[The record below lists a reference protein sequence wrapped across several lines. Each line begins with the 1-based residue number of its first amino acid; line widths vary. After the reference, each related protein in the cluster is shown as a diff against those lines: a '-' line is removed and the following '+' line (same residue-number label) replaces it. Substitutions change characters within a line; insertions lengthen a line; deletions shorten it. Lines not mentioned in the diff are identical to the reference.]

1 MEESTRDHGKG
12 PAMVVGLLLLFV
24 GLALAI
30 GGSKLVS
37 VGGSAYYLIAG
48 LSIIVCGTLFI
59 LRKGA
64 ALWLYAVILFATLVW
79 ALWEVGLDWWPLVP
93 RVAILC
99 LIGMLLLL
107 PWWRKPLRSKGG
119 SLALISSI
127 AAAVIVAIASQFND
141 PGTIEGAL
149 ASSNTSADSVNP
161 AQVAGDDWPAYGGT
175 NAGTH
180 YSSLGQITPAN
191 IGELEEVWRIQT
203 GDKAGPNAPPEITNQ
218 NTPLKV
224 NDSLY
229 ICTSHSRAM
238 ALSPE
243 TGETR
248 WAFDPEISTMGADD
262 FSGWAHMTC
271 RGLAYYDAANYASK
285 YASKY
290 AADTNNSTEN
300 STDNAA
306 TDSTAG
312 PDSGAGSSSA
322 TALSFDIFDDNDIFS
337 LDTSFLSLL
346 FGVQKDNTTS
356 APSMISETDVMCP
369 RRLYLPTA
377 DARLIALNADT
388 GERCA
393 SFGDNGEVDLTNNIG
408 DFSPGGYYS
417 TSPPTVTE
425 NLVILGGHVTDNS
438 STDEPSGVIRAFD
451 VHTGELVWNWDS
463 GNPDNTAP
471 LPEGETY
478 TRNSPNVWAPISVDE
493 ELGLVYLP
501 MGNATPD
508 QYGANRTENDET
520 YSAGL
525 VALNVADGQVA
536 WVYQF
541 VHHDLWDMDTP
552 AQPVLIDLATDEGT
566 QPAVIQPTKQGSL
579 YVLNRETGEPIVPIE
594 EVPAP
599 QGAVE
604 GDWTAETQTR
614 SALNLL
620 PPPLT
625 ERDMWGASP
634 FDQMMCRIQFNSL
647 RYEGQYTPPSLEGS
661 IIYPGNVGVMNWGGV
676 AVDPERQAL
685 FTGAKYLAFVST
697 LIPREEVEEGQ
708 GSASEQG
715 LQANTGA
722 PYAVELGPLLSVLGL
737 PCQAPSWGD
746 VAGIDLQS
754 AEVVWKHR
762 NGTTRDS
769 MPFGLP
775 IGLNVGVPAL
785 GGPLTTAGGVSF
797 LSGTLD
803 QYLRGYDITTGEE
816 LYKARLPAGGQ
827 ATPMTYTGQDG
838 RQYVVV
844 TAGGHGTF
852 GTKMG
857 DYVIGYALP
866 E

>member
-1 MEESTRDHGKG
+1 MEESTRAHSKW
-12 PAMVVGLLLLFV
+12 PAIIVGLLLFII
-24 GLALAI
+24 GLVLAF

-48 LSIIVCGTLFI
+48 LSIIACGILFA

-64 ALWLYAVILFATLVW
+64 ALWLYALILFATLVW
-79 ALWEVGLDWWPLVP
+79 ALWEVGLDWWQLVP

-99 LIGMLLLL
+99 LIGILLLL
-107 PWWRKPLRSKGG
+107 PWWRKPLHSKGG
-119 SLALISSI
+119 SLALVGSI
-127 AAAVIVAIASQFND
+127 TAAVIVAIASQFND
-141 PGTIEGAL
+141 PGTIEGSL
-149 ASSNTSADSVNP
+149 AANNQSTTDSVNP

-180 YSSLGQITPAN
+180 YSSLDQITPEN

-243 TGETR
+243 TGETL

-271 RGLAYYDAANYASK
+271 RGLAYYDAANYST
-285 YASKY
+285 
-290 AADTNNSTEN
+290 DTNDS
-300 STDNAA
+300 A
-306 TDSTAG
+306 TDSTEVTNSDAA
-312 PDSGAGSSSA
+312 PNSA
-322 TALSFDIFDDNDIFS
+322 TALSFDIFDDSDIFS
-337 LDTSFLSLL
+337 LDLSFLSLL
-346 FGVQKDNTTS
+346 FGVEEENG
-356 APSMISETDVMCP
+356 APQQPMLSETDVMCP

-393 SFGDNGEVDLTNNIG
+393 SFGNNGEIDLTNNIG

-417 TSPPTVTE
+417 TSPATVTE

-438 STDEPSGVIRAFD
+438 SIDEPSGVIRAFD

-463 GNPDNTAP
+463 GNPDDTDP

-478 TRNSPNVWAPISVDE
+478 TRGSPNVWAPISVDE

-508 QYGANRTENDET
+508 QYGADRTENDET

-525 VALNVADGQVA
+525 VALNLEDGQVE

-541 VHHDLWDMDTP
+541 VHHDLWDMDSP
-552 AQPVLIDLATDEGT
+552 AQPVLIDLATSDGT

-604 GDWTAETQTR
+604 GDWTAETQPR

-661 IIYPGNVGVMNWGGV
+661 IVYPGNVGVMNWGGV

-715 LQANTGA
+715 LQANEGA

-754 AEVVWKHR
+754 NEVVWKHR

-769 MPFGLP
+769 MPFDLP

-816 LYKARLPAGGQ
+816 LFKARLPAGGQ

>member
-1 MEESTRDHGKG
+1 MDENKRTRGKW
-12 PAMVVGLLLLFV
+12 PALLLGLLLIV
-24 GLALAI
+24 AGLALAI
-30 GGSKLVS
+30 GGGKLLS
-37 VGGSAYYLIAG
+37 IGGSAYYLIAG
-48 LSIIVCGTLFI
+48 IGITATGI
-59 LRKGA
+59 LLAMRRGA
-64 ALWLYAVILFATLVW
+64 ALWLYALILIATLLW
-79 ALWEVGLDWWPLVP
+79 ALWEVGLDWWQLVP
-93 RVAILC
+93 RVAILA
-99 LIGMLLLL
+99 LIGIIMLL
-107 PWWRKPLRSKGG
+107 PWWRKPLHSRGG
-119 SLALISSI
+119 SLALTASI
-127 AAAVIVAIASQFND
+127 VAAIAVAIASQFTN
-141 PGTIEGAL
+141 PGTVEGTL
-149 ASSNTSADSVNP
+149 ANNTVGGDSVNP

-180 YSSLGQITPAN
+180 YSSLSQITPDN

-203 GDKAGPNAPPEITNQ
+203 GDEPGSNAPPEITNQ

-224 NDSLY
+224 NNSLY

-243 TGETR
+243 TGETI
-248 WAFDPEISTMGADD
+248 WEFDPQISTQGAEN
-262 FSGWAHMTC
+262 FSTWAHMTC
-271 RGLAYYDAANYASK
+271 RGLAYYDAANYAADPADDTD
-285 YASKY
+285 ASDT
-290 AADTNNSTEN
+290 ATDGAANNTADETDEPSALFTDSSAFDIDVSLLALLTETPADTGEDTPSVL
-300 STDNAA
+300 
-306 TDSTAG
+306 
-312 PDSGAGSSSA
+312 
-322 TALSFDIFDDNDIFS
+322 LS
-337 LDTSFLSLL
+337 
-346 FGVQKDNTTS
+346 Q
-356 APSMISETDVMCP
+356 TDVMCP

-388 GERCA
+388 GEPCEG
-393 SFGDNGEVDLTNNIG
+393 FGENGEVDLTRNIG
-408 DFSPGGYYS
+408 SFDPGGYYS
-417 TSPPTVTE
+417 TSPATVTE

-451 VHTGELVWNWDS
+451 VRTGELVWNWDS
-463 GNPDNTAP
+463 GNPDDTTP
-471 LPEGETY
+471 IEEGETY
-478 TRNSPNVWAPISVDE
+478 TRNSPNVWPPISVDE

-508 QYGANRTENDET
+508 QYGADRTENDET

-525 VALNVADGQVA
+525 VALNLDDGQVE

-594 EVPAP
+594 EFPAP

-604 GDWTAETQTR
+604 GDWTAETQPR

-685 FTGAKYLAFVST
+685 FTGAKYLAFVSR
-697 LIPREEVEEGQ
+697 LIPRDEVEEGQ

-715 LQANTGA
+715 LQPNEGA
-722 PYAVELGPLLSVLGL
+722 PYAVELGPLLSIFDL

-754 AEVVWKHR
+754 AEVVWRHP

-775 IGLNVGVPAL
+775 IGLPVGVPAL
-785 GGPLTTAGGVSF
+785 GGPLTTAGGITF
-797 LSGTLD
+797 MSGTLD

-827 ATPMTYTGQDG
+827 ATPMTYTGADG

-852 GTKMG
+852 GTLMG

>member
-1 MEESTRDHGKG
+1 MEESTRDHSKW
-12 PAMVVGLLLLFV
+12 PAIIVGLLLSII
-24 GLALAI
+24 GLVLAF

-48 LSIIVCGTLFI
+48 LSIIACGVLFA

-64 ALWLYAVILFATLVW
+64 ALWLYALILFATLVW
-79 ALWEVGLDWWPLVP
+79 ALWEVGLDWWQLVP

-99 LIGMLLLL
+99 LIGILLLL

-119 SLALISSI
+119 SLALVGSI

-141 PGTIEGAL
+141 PGTIEGSL
-149 ASSNTSADSVNP
+149 ATNNQSTVDSVNP

-180 YSSLGQITPAN
+180 YSSLDQITPDN

-203 GDKAGPNAPPEITNQ
+203 GDEAGPNAPPEITNQ

-238 ALSPE
+238 SLSPE
-243 TGETR
+243 TGETL

-271 RGLAYYDAANYASK
+271 RGLAYYDAASY
-285 YASKY
+285 
-290 AADTNNSTEN
+290 
-300 STDNAA
+300 
-306 TDSTAG
+306 STAEST
-312 PDSGAGSSSA
+312 PNDQAANSDAAPSSA
-322 TALSFDIFDDNDIFS
+322 TALSFDIFDDSDIFS
-337 LDTSFLSLL
+337 LDLSFLSLL
-346 FGVQKDNTTS
+346 FGAEEDNG
-356 APSMISETDVMCP
+356 APQQQPMLSETDVMCP

-393 SFGDNGEVDLTNNIG
+393 NFGNDGEIDLTNNIG

-417 TSPPTVTE
+417 TSPATVTE

-438 STDEPSGVIRAFD
+438 SIDEPSGVIRAFD

-463 GNPDNTAP
+463 GNPDNTDP

-478 TRNSPNVWAPISVDE
+478 TRGSPNVWAPISVDE
-493 ELGLVYLP
+493 ELGMVYLP

-508 QYGANRTENDET
+508 QYGADRTENDET

-525 VALNVADGQVA
+525 VALNLEDGQVE

-541 VHHDLWDMDTP
+541 VHHDLWDMDSP
-552 AQPVLIDLATDEGT
+552 AQPVLIDLATSDGT

-604 GDWTAETQTR
+604 GDWTAETQCIMPAHR
-614 SALNLL
+614 
-620 PPPLT
+620 P
-625 ERDMWGASP
+625 
-634 FDQMMCRIQFNSL
+634 NSS
-647 RYEGQYTPPSLEGS
+647 YSD
-661 IIYPGNVGVMNWGGV
+661 
-676 AVDPERQAL
+676 A
-685 FTGAKYLAFVST
+685 AKYPFSGALEIKHAALTRPST
-697 LIPREEVEEGQ
+697 TNACIW
-708 GSASEQG
+708 SSE
-715 LQANTGA
+715 
-722 PYAVELGPLLSVLGL
+722 
-737 PCQAPSWGD
+737 
-746 VAGIDLQS
+746 
-754 AEVVWKHR
+754 
-762 NGTTRDS
+762 
-769 MPFGLP
+769 
-775 IGLNVGVPAL
+775 
-785 GGPLTTAGGVSF
+785 
-797 LSGTLD
+797 
-803 QYLRGYDITTGEE
+803 
-816 LYKARLPAGGQ
+816 
-827 ATPMTYTGQDG
+827 
-838 RQYVVV
+838 
-844 TAGGHGTF
+844 
-852 GTKMG
+852 
-857 DYVIGYALP
+857 
-866 E
+866 

>member
-1 MEESTRDHGKG
+1 MEESTRDHGKW
-12 PAMVVGLLLLFV
+12 PAITVGLLLAII
-24 GLALAI
+24 GLALAV
-30 GGSKLVS
+30 GGGKLLS
-37 VGGSAYYLIAG
+37 LGGSAYYLIAG
-48 LSIIVCGTLFI
+48 LSIIACGILFA

-64 ALWLYAVILFATLVW
+64 ALWLYALILFATLVW
-79 ALWEVGLDWWPLVP
+79 ALWEVGLDWWQLVP

-99 LIGMLLLL
+99 LIGILLLL
-107 PWWRKPLRSKGG
+107 PWWRKPLHSKGG
-119 SLALISSI
+119 SLALIGSI

-141 PGTIEGAL
+141 PGTIEGSL
-149 ASSNTSADSVNP
+149 ANSSQSTTDSVNP

-180 YSSLGQITPAN
+180 YSSLDQITPDN

-203 GDKAGPNAPPEITNQ
+203 GDEAGPNAPPEITNQ

-271 RGLAYYDAANYASK
+271 RGLAYYDAASYSGAESTPSDEAAS
-285 YASKY
+285 
-290 AADTNNSTEN
+290 N
-300 STDNAA
+300 NAA
-306 TDSTAG
+306 
-312 PDSGAGSSSA
+312 PSSA
-322 TALSFDIFDDNDIFS
+322 TALSFDIFDSNDIFS
-337 LDTSFLSLL
+337 LDLSFLSLL
-346 FGVQKDNTTS
+346 FGEEEESSPQ
-356 APSMISETDVMCP
+356 PMLSETDVMCP

-393 SFGDNGEVDLTNNIG
+393 SFGDNGEIDLTNNIG

-417 TSPPTVTE
+417 TSPATVTE

-438 STDEPSGVIRAFD
+438 SIDEPSGVIRAFD

-463 GNPDNTAP
+463 GNPDDTDP

-478 TRNSPNVWAPISVDE
+478 TRGSPNVWAPISVDE
-493 ELGLVYLP
+493 ELGIVYLP

-508 QYGANRTENDET
+508 QYGADRTENDET

-525 VALNVADGQVA
+525 VALNLDDGQVE

-552 AQPVLIDLATDEGT
+552 AQPVLIDLATSDGT

-604 GDWTAETQTR
+604 GDWTAETQPR

-661 IIYPGNVGVMNWGGV
+661 IVYPGNVGVMNWGGV

-697 LIPREEVEEGQ
+697 LIPRDEVEEGQ

-715 LQANTGA
+715 LQANEGA

-754 AEVVWKHR
+754 NEVVWKHR

-827 ATPMTYTGQDG
+827 ATPMTYTGEDG

>member
-1 MEESTRDHGKG
+1 MDEHTRDRGKW
-12 PAMVVGLLLLFV
+12 PALLLGLLLAIAGV
-24 GLALAI
+24 ALAV
-30 GGSKLVS
+30 GGGQLLML
-37 VGGSAYYLIAG
+37 GGSAYYLIAG
-48 LSIIVCGTLFI
+48 VAVVVAGLLLA

-64 ALWLYAVILFATLVW
+64 ALWLYALILFATLVW
-79 ALWEVGLDWWPLVP
+79 ALWEVGLDWWQLVP
-93 RVAILC
+93 RVAIPC
-99 LIGMLLLL
+99 LIGIIMLL
-107 PWWRKPLRSKGG
+107 PWWRKPLNSRGG
-119 SLALISSI
+119 SLALTASI
-127 AAAVIVAIASQFND
+127 GAAIIVAIASQFSY
-141 PGTIEGAL
+141 PGTIEGSIESAN
-149 ASSNTSADSVNP
+149 NTEAVNP

-180 YSSLGQITPAN
+180 YSSLDQITPEN
-191 IGELEEVWRIQT
+191 VGELEEVWRIQT
-203 GDKAGPNAPPEITNQ
+203 GDEPGPNAPPEITNQ

-243 TGETR
+243 TGETL
-248 WAFDPEISTMGADD
+248 WEFDPNISTMGADD

-271 RGLAYYDAANYASK
+271 RGLAYYDAANYDSSNDEASNDD
-285 YASKY
+285 A
-290 AADTNNSTEN
+290 EN
-300 STDNAA
+300 
-306 TDSTAG
+306 TDSSANDGTTPAEN
-312 PDSGAGSSSA
+312 GAA
-322 TALSFDIFDDNDIFS
+322 AARVLFDDGSQFD
-337 LDTSFLSLL
+337 LDLAFLL
-346 FGVQKDNTTS
+346 FINGLGDNPASEDGGEAAMLS
-356 APSMISETDVMCP
+356 ATDVMCP

-388 GERCA
+388 GERCE
-393 SFGDNGEVDLTNNIG
+393 SFGNNGEVDLTNNIG
-408 DFSPGGYYS
+408 EFSPGGYYS
-417 TSPPTVTE
+417 TSPATVTE
-425 NLVILGGHVTDNS
+425 DLVILGGHVTDNS
-438 STDEPSGVIRAFD
+438 SIDEPSGVIRAFD

-463 GNPDNTAP
+463 GNPDDTAP
-471 LPEGETY
+471 LEEGETY
-478 TRNSPNVWAPISVDE
+478 TRGSPNVWAPISVDE

-508 QYGANRTENDET
+508 QYGADRSENDET

-525 VALNVADGQVA
+525 VALNLNDGQVA

-552 AQPVLIDLATDEGT
+552 AQPVLIDLATANGT

-579 YVLNRETGEPIVPIE
+579 YVLNRETGAPIVPIE

-599 QGAVE
+599 QGAIE
-604 GDWTAETQTR
+604 GDWTAETQPR

-634 FDQMMCRIQFNSL
+634 FDQMMCRIQFRSL

-661 IIYPGNVGVMNWGGV
+661 IVYPGNVGVMNWGGV

-697 LIPREEVEEGQ
+697 LVPRDQVQEGQ

-715 LQANTGA
+715 LQPNEGA

-746 VAGIDLQS
+746 VAGIDLQD

-827 ATPMTYTGQDG
+827 ATPMTYTGADG

>member
-1 MEESTRDHGKG
+1 MDEHMRTRGKW
-12 PAMVVGLLLLFV
+12 PALLLGLLLAV
-24 GLALAI
+24 AGVALTI
-30 GGSKLVS
+30 GGTKLLS
-37 VGGSAYYLIAG
+37 LGGSAYYLIAG
-48 LSIIVCGTLFI
+48 VSIFVVGL
-59 LRKGA
+59 LLAMRKGA
-64 ALWLYAVILFATLVW
+64 ALWLYAAVLFATLLW
-79 ALWEVGLDWWPLVP
+79 ALWEVGLDWWQLVP
-93 RVAILC
+93 RVAIVC
-99 LIGMLLLL
+99 LIGIILLL
-107 PWWRKPLRSKGG
+107 PWWRKPLHSRGG
-119 SLALISSI
+119 SLALVASI
-127 AAAVIVAIASQFND
+127 VAAVIVAIASQFTY
-141 PGTIEGAL
+141 PGTVAGTME
-149 ASSNTSADSVNP
+149 SANNKEVNP
-161 AQVAGDDWPAYGGT
+161 AQAAGDDWPAYGGT

-180 YSSLGQITPAN
+180 YSSLSQITPDN

-203 GDKAGPNAPPEITNQ
+203 GDEPGPNAPPEITNQ

-243 TGETR
+243 TGETL
-248 WAFDPEISTMGADD
+248 WAFDPNISTMGADD

-271 RGLAYYDAANYASK
+271 RGLAYYDAANY
-285 YASKY
+285 
-290 AADTNNSTEN
+290 
-300 STDNAA
+300 
-306 TDSTAG
+306 
-312 PDSGAGSSSA
+312 SSSA
-322 TALSFDIFDDNDIFS
+322 EDSSVDKPTLYADGSQFELDLSFS
-337 LDTSFLSLL
+337 LTSEEDSTSELLS
-346 FGVQKDNTTS
+346 
-356 APSMISETDVMCP
+356 ATDVMCP

-388 GERCA
+388 GERCE
-393 SFGDNGEVDLTNNIG
+393 SFGENGEIDLTNNIG
-408 DFSPGGYYS
+408 EFSPGGYYS
-417 TSPPTVTE
+417 TSPATVTE
-425 NLVILGGHVTDNS
+425 DLVILGGHVTDNS

-463 GNPDNTAP
+463 GNPEDTTP
-471 LPEGETY
+471 LEEGEIY

-493 ELGLVYLP
+493 QLGLVYLP

-508 QYGANRTENDET
+508 QYGANRSENDET

-525 VALNVADGQVA
+525 VALNLNNGQVA

-552 AQPVLIDLATDEGT
+552 AQPVLIDLATADGT

-599 QGAVE
+599 QGAIE
-604 GDWTAETQTR
+604 GDWTAETQPR

-634 FDQMMCRIQFNSL
+634 FDQMMCRIQFRSL

-685 FTGAKYLAFVST
+685 FTGAKYLAFVSK
-697 LIPREEVEEGQ
+697 LIPRDEVEDGQ

-715 LQANTGA
+715 LQPNTGA
-722 PYAVELGPLLSVLGL
+722 PYAVELGPLLSVLDL

-754 AEVVWKHR
+754 SEVVWKHP

-769 MPFGLP
+769 MPFDLP
-775 IGLNVGVPAL
+775 VGLNVGVPAL

-827 ATPMTYTGQDG
+827 ATPMTYTGADG

>member
-1 MEESTRDHGKG
+1 MDEHSRTHSRW
-12 PAMVVGLLLLFV
+12 PLLLLGLLLV
-24 GLALAI
+24 AAGLALAI
-30 GGSKLVS
+30 GGGKLLS
-37 VGGSAYYLIAG
+37 VGGSAYYLITGIGVIASG
-48 LSIIVCGTLFI
+48 VLLAM
-59 LRKGA
+59 RRGA
-64 ALWLYAVILFATLVW
+64 ALWLYALILFATLVW
-79 ALWEVGLDWWPLVP
+79 ALWEVGLDWWQLVP

-99 LIGMLLLL
+99 LIGIILLL
-107 PWWRKPLRSKGG
+107 PWWRKPLHSRGG
-119 SLALISSI
+119 SLALVGSI
-127 AAAVIVAIASQFND
+127 VAAILVAIASQLSD
-141 PGTIEGAL
+141 PGRIEGTISN
-149 ASSNTSADSVNP
+149 ASEEANAVNP

-180 YSSLGQITPAN
+180 YSSLEQITPDN

-203 GDKAGPNAPPEITNQ
+203 GDVAGPSAPPEITNQ

-243 TGETR
+243 TGETL
-248 WAFDPEISTMGADD
+248 WEFDPEVSTLGAED
-262 FSGWAHMTC
+262 FSLWAHMTC
-271 RGLAYYDAANYASK
+271 RGLAYYDAANYS
-285 YASKY
+285 
-290 AADTNNSTEN
+290 AAPDTNGSADNSA

-306 TDSTAG
+306 SNNDAPNS
-312 PDSGAGSSSA
+312 D
-322 TALSFDIFDDNDIFS
+322 TALSFDIFDNSDIFS
-337 LDTSFLSLL
+337 LDLSFLSLL
-346 FGVQKDNTTS
+346 FGVEDESDTQ
-356 APSMISETDVMCP
+356 PMLSETDVMCP

-393 SFGDNGEVDLTNNIG
+393 NFGDNGEVDLTNNIG
-408 DFSPGGYYS
+408 DFDPGGYYS
-417 TSPPTVTE
+417 TSPATVTE

-463 GNPDNTAP
+463 GNPDNTEP
-471 LPEGETY
+471 LAEGETY

-493 ELGLVYLP
+493 ELGMVYLP

-508 QYGANRTENDET
+508 QYGADRTENDET

-525 VALNVADGQVA
+525 VALNLEDGQVE

-594 EVPAP
+594 EIPAP

-604 GDWTAETQTR
+604 GDWTAETQPR

-661 IIYPGNVGVMNWGGV
+661 IVYPGNVGVMNWGGV
-676 AVDPERQAL
+676 AVDPERQTL

-697 LIPREEVEEGQ
+697 LVPRDEVEEGQ

-715 LQANTGA
+715 LQPNAGA

-769 MPFGLP
+769 MPFDLP

-816 LYKARLPAGGQ
+816 VYKARLPAGGQ
-827 ATPMTYTGQDG
+827 ATPMTYTGEDG

>member
-1 MEESTRDHGKG
+1 MDENKRTRGKW
-12 PAMVVGLLLLFV
+12 PALLLGLLLIV
-24 GLALAI
+24 AGLALAI
-30 GGSKLVS
+30 GGGKLLS
-37 VGGSAYYLIAG
+37 LGGSAYYLIAG
-48 LSIIVCGTLFI
+48 IGIAASGMLLAM
-59 LRKGA
+59 RRGA
-64 ALWLYAVILFATLVW
+64 ALWLYALILIATLLW
-79 ALWEVGLDWWPLVP
+79 ALWEVGLDWWQLVP
-93 RVAILC
+93 RVAILA
-99 LIGMLLLL
+99 LIGIIMLL
-107 PWWRKPLRSKGG
+107 PWWRKPLHSRGG
-119 SLALISSI
+119 SLALTASI
-127 AAAVIVAIASQFND
+127 AAAIVVAIASLMDD
-141 PGTIEGAL
+141 PAQIEGTL
-149 ASSNTSADSVNP
+149 AENRTSGDVNP

-180 YSSLGQITPAN
+180 YSSLSQITPDN

-203 GDKAGPNAPPEITNQ
+203 GDEPGSNAPPEITNQ

-243 TGETR
+243 TGETI
-248 WAFDPEISTMGADD
+248 WEFDPQISTQGADD

-271 RGLAYYDAANYASK
+271 RGLAYYDAANYATSDES
-285 YASKY
+285 AD
-290 AADTNNSTEN
+290 AAIDTDT
-300 STDNAA
+300 TDELSALFA
-306 TDSTAG
+306 DSDA
-312 PDSGAGSSSA
+312 
-322 TALSFDIFDDNDIFS
+322 FDIDV
-337 LDTSFLSLL
+337 SLL
-346 FGVQKDNTTS
+346 GGFETTAANEGEN
-356 APSMISETDVMCP
+356 APSAIISQTDVMCP

-388 GERCA
+388 GERCEG
-393 SFGDNGEVDLTNNIG
+393 FGENGEVELTRNIG
-408 DFSPGGYYS
+408 GFDPGGYYS
-417 TSPPTVTE
+417 TSPATVTE

-451 VHTGELVWNWDS
+451 VRTGELVWNWDS
-463 GNPDNTAP
+463 GNPDDTTP
-471 LPEGETY
+471 IEDGETY
-478 TRNSPNVWAPISVDE
+478 TRNSPNVWPPISVDE

-508 QYGANRTENDET
+508 QYGADRTENDET

-525 VALNVADGQVA
+525 VALELETGQVA

-541 VHHDLWDMDTP
+541 VHHDLWDMDMP

-579 YVLNRETGEPIVPIE
+579 YVLNRETGEAIVPIE
-594 EVPAP
+594 EIPVP

-604 GDWTAETQTR
+604 GDWTAETQPR

-685 FTGAKYLAFVST
+685 FTGAKYLAFVSR
-697 LIPREEVEEGQ
+697 LIPRDEVEEGQ

-715 LQANTGA
+715 LQPNAGA
-722 PYAVELGPLLSVLGL
+722 PYAVELGPLLSIFDL
-737 PCQAPSWGD
+737 PCQSPSWGD
-746 VAGIDLQS
+746 VTGIDLQS

-769 MPFGLP
+769 MPLGLP
-775 IGLNVGVPAL
+775 IGLPVGVPAL
-785 GGPLTTAGGVSF
+785 GGPLTTAGGVTF
-797 LSGTLD
+797 MSGTLD

-827 ATPMTYTGQDG
+827 ATPMTYTGADG

-852 GTKMG
+852 GTLMG

>member
-1 MEESTRDHGKG
+1 MEESTRDHSKW
-12 PAMVVGLLLLFV
+12 PAIIVGLLLSII
-24 GLALAI
+24 GLVLAF

-48 LSIIVCGTLFI
+48 LSIIACGVLFA

-64 ALWLYAVILFATLVW
+64 ALWLYALILFATLMW
-79 ALWEVGLDWWPLVP
+79 ALWEVGLDWWQLVP

-99 LIGMLLLL
+99 LIGILLLL

-119 SLALISSI
+119 SLALVGSI

-141 PGTIEGAL
+141 PGTIEGSL
-149 ASSNTSADSVNP
+149 ATNNQSTADSVNP

-180 YSSLGQITPAN
+180 YSSLDQITPDN

-203 GDKAGPNAPPEITNQ
+203 GDEAGPNAPPEITNQ

-238 ALSPE
+238 SLSPE
-243 TGETR
+243 TGETL

-271 RGLAYYDAANYASK
+271 RGLAYYDAASYS
-285 YASKY
+285 
-290 AADTNNSTEN
+290 AAESTPNDQAANS
-300 STDNAA
+300 DAA
-306 TDSTAG
+306 
-312 PDSGAGSSSA
+312 PSSA
-322 TALSFDIFDDNDIFS
+322 TALSFDIFDDSDIFS
-337 LDTSFLSLL
+337 LDLSFLSLL
-346 FGVQKDNTTS
+346 LGAEEDNG
-356 APSMISETDVMCP
+356 APQQSMLSETDVMCP

-393 SFGDNGEVDLTNNIG
+393 SFGNNGEIDLTNNIG

-417 TSPPTVTE
+417 TSPATVTE

-438 STDEPSGVIRAFD
+438 SIDEPSGVIRAFD

-463 GNPDNTAP
+463 GNPDDTDP

-478 TRNSPNVWAPISVDE
+478 TRGSPNVWAPISVDE

-508 QYGANRTENDET
+508 QYGADRTENDET

-525 VALNVADGQVA
+525 VALNLEDGQVE

-541 VHHDLWDMDTP
+541 VHHDLWDMDSP
-552 AQPVLIDLATDEGT
+552 AQPVLIDLATSDGT

-604 GDWTAETQTR
+604 GDWTAETQPR

-661 IIYPGNVGVMNWGGV
+661 IVYPGNVGVMNWGGV

-715 LQANTGA
+715 LQANEGA

-769 MPFGLP
+769 MPFDLP

-866 E
+866 EE

>member
-1 MEESTRDHGKG
+1 MEESTRAHSKW
-12 PAMVVGLLLLFV
+12 PAIIVGLLLFII
-24 GLALAI
+24 GLVLAF

-48 LSIIVCGTLFI
+48 LSIIACGILFA

-64 ALWLYAVILFATLVW
+64 ALWLYALILFATLVW
-79 ALWEVGLDWWPLVP
+79 ALWEVGLDWWQLVP

-99 LIGMLLLL
+99 LIGILLLL
-107 PWWRKPLRSKGG
+107 PWWRKPLHSKGG
-119 SLALISSI
+119 SLALVGSI
-127 AAAVIVAIASQFND
+127 TAAVIVAIASQFND
-141 PGTIEGAL
+141 PGTIEGSL
-149 ASSNTSADSVNP
+149 AANNQSTTDSVNP
-161 AQVAGDDWPAYGGT
+161 AQMAGDDWPAYGGT

-180 YSSLGQITPAN
+180 YSSLDQITPEN

-243 TGETR
+243 TGETL

-271 RGLAYYDAANYASK
+271 RGLAYYDAANYST
-285 YASKY
+285 
-290 AADTNNSTEN
+290 DTNDS
-300 STDNAA
+300 A
-306 TDSTAG
+306 TDSTEVTNSDAA
-312 PDSGAGSSSA
+312 PNSA
-322 TALSFDIFDDNDIFS
+322 TALSFDIFDDSDIFS
-337 LDTSFLSLL
+337 LDLSFLSLL
-346 FGVQKDNTTS
+346 FGVEEENG
-356 APSMISETDVMCP
+356 APQQPMLSETDVMCP

-393 SFGDNGEVDLTNNIG
+393 SFGNNGEIDLTNNIG

-417 TSPPTVTE
+417 TSPATVTE

-438 STDEPSGVIRAFD
+438 SIDEPSGVIRAFD

-463 GNPDNTAP
+463 GNPDDTDP

-478 TRNSPNVWAPISVDE
+478 TRGSPNVWAPISVDE

-508 QYGANRTENDET
+508 QYGADRTENDET

-525 VALNVADGQVA
+525 VALNLEDGQVE

-541 VHHDLWDMDTP
+541 VHHDLWDMDSP
-552 AQPVLIDLATDEGT
+552 AQPVLIDLATSDGT

-604 GDWTAETQTR
+604 GDWTAETQPR

-661 IIYPGNVGVMNWGGV
+661 IVYPGNVGVMNWGGV

-715 LQANTGA
+715 LQANEGA

-754 AEVVWKHR
+754 NEVVWKHR

-769 MPFGLP
+769 MPFDLP

-816 LYKARLPAGGQ
+816 LFKARLPAGGQ

>member
-1 MEESTRDHGKG
+1 MEESTRAHSKW
-12 PAMVVGLLLLFV
+12 PAIIVGLLLFII
-24 GLALAI
+24 GLVLAF

-48 LSIIVCGTLFI
+48 LSIIACGILFA

-64 ALWLYAVILFATLVW
+64 ALWLYALILFATLVW
-79 ALWEVGLDWWPLVP
+79 ALWEVGLDWWQLVP

-99 LIGMLLLL
+99 LIGILLLL
-107 PWWRKPLRSKGG
+107 PWWRKPLHSKGG
-119 SLALISSI
+119 SLALVGSI
-127 AAAVIVAIASQFND
+127 TAAVIVAIASQFND
-141 PGTIEGAL
+141 PGTIEGSL
-149 ASSNTSADSVNP
+149 AANNQSTTDSVNP

-180 YSSLGQITPAN
+180 YSSLDQITPEN

-243 TGETR
+243 TGETL

-271 RGLAYYDAANYASK
+271 RGLAYYDAANYST
-285 YASKY
+285 
-290 AADTNNSTEN
+290 DTNDS
-300 STDNAA
+300 A
-306 TDSTAG
+306 TDSTEVTNSDAA
-312 PDSGAGSSSA
+312 PNSA
-322 TALSFDIFDDNDIFS
+322 TALSFDIFDDSDIFS
-337 LDTSFLSLL
+337 LNLSFLSLL
-346 FGVQKDNTTS
+346 FGVEEENG
-356 APSMISETDVMCP
+356 APQQPMLSETDVMCP

-393 SFGDNGEVDLTNNIG
+393 SFGNNGEIDLTNNIG

-417 TSPPTVTE
+417 TSPATVTE

-438 STDEPSGVIRAFD
+438 SIDEPSGVIRAFD

-463 GNPDNTAP
+463 GNPDDTDP

-478 TRNSPNVWAPISVDE
+478 TRGSPNVWAPISVDE

-508 QYGANRTENDET
+508 QYGADRTENDET

-525 VALNVADGQVA
+525 VALNLEDGQVE

-541 VHHDLWDMDTP
+541 VHHDLWDMDSP
-552 AQPVLIDLATDEGT
+552 AQPVLIDLATSDGT

-604 GDWTAETQTR
+604 GDWTAETQPR

-661 IIYPGNVGVMNWGGV
+661 IVYPGNVGVMNWGGV

-715 LQANTGA
+715 LQANEGA

-754 AEVVWKHR
+754 NEVVWKHR

-769 MPFGLP
+769 MPFDLP

>member
-1 MEESTRDHGKG
+1 MEESTRAHSKW
-12 PAMVVGLLLLFV
+12 PAIIVGLLLFII
-24 GLALAI
+24 GLVLAF

-48 LSIIVCGTLFI
+48 LSIIACGILFA

-64 ALWLYAVILFATLVW
+64 ALWLYALILFATLVW
-79 ALWEVGLDWWPLVP
+79 ALWEVGLDWWQLVP

-99 LIGMLLLL
+99 LIGILLLL
-107 PWWRKPLRSKGG
+107 PWWRKPLHSKGG
-119 SLALISSI
+119 SLALVGSI
-127 AAAVIVAIASQFND
+127 TAAVIVAIASQFND
-141 PGTIEGAL
+141 PGTIEGSL
-149 ASSNTSADSVNP
+149 AANNQSTTDSVNP

-180 YSSLGQITPAN
+180 YSSLDQITPEN

-203 GDKAGPNAPPEITNQ
+203 GDKAGPNAPPEVTNQ

-243 TGETR
+243 TGETL

-271 RGLAYYDAANYASK
+271 RGLAYYDAANYST
-285 YASKY
+285 
-290 AADTNNSTEN
+290 DTNDS
-300 STDNAA
+300 A
-306 TDSTAG
+306 TDSTEVTNSDAA
-312 PDSGAGSSSA
+312 PNSA
-322 TALSFDIFDDNDIFS
+322 TALSFDIFDDSDIFS
-337 LDTSFLSLL
+337 LDLSFLSLL
-346 FGVQKDNTTS
+346 FGVEEENG
-356 APSMISETDVMCP
+356 APQQPMLSETDVMCP

-393 SFGDNGEVDLTNNIG
+393 SFGNNGEIDLTNNIG

-417 TSPPTVTE
+417 TSPATVTE

-438 STDEPSGVIRAFD
+438 SIDEPSGVIRAFD

-463 GNPDNTAP
+463 GNPDDTDP

-478 TRNSPNVWAPISVDE
+478 TRGSPNVWAPISVDE

-508 QYGANRTENDET
+508 QYGADRTENDET

-525 VALNVADGQVA
+525 VALNLEDGQVE

-541 VHHDLWDMDTP
+541 VHHDLWDMDSP
-552 AQPVLIDLATDEGT
+552 AQPVLIDLATSDGT

-604 GDWTAETQTR
+604 GDWTAETQPR

-661 IIYPGNVGVMNWGGV
+661 IVYPGNVGVMNWGGV

-715 LQANTGA
+715 LQANEGA

-754 AEVVWKHR
+754 NEVVWKHR

-769 MPFGLP
+769 MPFDLP

-816 LYKARLPAGGQ
+816 LFKARLPAGGQ

>member
-1 MEESTRDHGKG
+1 MEESTRDHSKW
-12 PAMVVGLLLLFV
+12 PAIVVGLLLSII
-24 GLALAI
+24 GLVLAF

-48 LSIIVCGTLFI
+48 LSIIACGVIFA

-64 ALWLYAVILFATLVW
+64 ALWLYALILFATLMW
-79 ALWEVGLDWWPLVP
+79 ALWEVGLDWWQLVP

-99 LIGMLLLL
+99 LIGILLLL

-119 SLALISSI
+119 SLALVGSI

-141 PGTIEGAL
+141 PGTIEGSL
-149 ASSNTSADSVNP
+149 ATNNQSTADSVNP

-180 YSSLGQITPAN
+180 YSSLDQITPDN

-203 GDKAGPNAPPEITNQ
+203 GDEAGPNAPPEITNQ

-238 ALSPE
+238 SLSPE
-243 TGETR
+243 TGETL

-271 RGLAYYDAANYASK
+271 RGLAYYDAASYS
-285 YASKY
+285 
-290 AADTNNSTEN
+290 AAESTPNDQAANS
-300 STDNAA
+300 DAA
-306 TDSTAG
+306 
-312 PDSGAGSSSA
+312 PSSA
-322 TALSFDIFDDNDIFS
+322 TALSFDIFDDSDIFS
-337 LDTSFLSLL
+337 LDLSFLSLL
-346 FGVQKDNTTS
+346 FGAEEDNG
-356 APSMISETDVMCP
+356 APQQSMLSETDVMCP

-393 SFGDNGEVDLTNNIG
+393 NFGNNGEIDLTNNIG

-417 TSPPTVTE
+417 TSPATVTE

-438 STDEPSGVIRAFD
+438 SIDEPSGVIRAFD

-463 GNPDNTAP
+463 GNPDNTDP

-478 TRNSPNVWAPISVDE
+478 TRGSPNVWAPISVDE
-493 ELGLVYLP
+493 ELGMVYLP

-508 QYGANRTENDET
+508 QYGADRTENDET

-525 VALNVADGQVA
+525 VALNLEDGQVE

-541 VHHDLWDMDTP
+541 VHHDLWDMDSP
-552 AQPVLIDLATDEGT
+552 AQPVLIDLATSDGT

-604 GDWTAETQTR
+604 GDWTAETQPR

-661 IIYPGNVGVMNWGGV
+661 IVYPGNVGVMNWGGV

-715 LQANTGA
+715 LQANEGA

-754 AEVVWKHR
+754 NEVVWKHR

-769 MPFGLP
+769 MPFDLP

-827 ATPMTYTGQDG
+827 ATPMTYTGEDG

-866 E
+866 ED

>member
-1 MEESTRDHGKG
+1 MEDRKRAKW
-12 PAMVVGLLLLFV
+12 PAVLLGLLLIIA

-30 GGSKLVS
+30 GGGKLLS
-37 VGGSAYYLIAG
+37 LGGSAYYLVAG
-48 LSIIVCGTLFI
+48 VAIITSGVLLA

-64 ALWLYAVILFATLVW
+64 ALWLYALVLFATLGW
-79 ALWEVGLDWWPLVP
+79 ALREVGLDWWQLVP
-93 RVAILC
+93 RVAIPC
-99 LIGMLLLL
+99 LIGIVLLL
-107 PWWRKPLRSKGG
+107 PWWRKSLDSRGG
-119 SLALISSI
+119 SVALGL
-127 AAAVIVAIASQFND
+127 AVIASI
-141 PGTIEGAL
+141 GVAL
-149 ASSNTSADSVNP
+149 ASQLDDPATVEGTLDTQRSDHQETVNP

-180 YSSLGQITPAN
+180 YSSLDQITPDN

-203 GDKAGPNAPPEITNQ
+203 GDEAGPNAPPEITNQ

-238 ALSPE
+238 SLDPE
-243 TGETR
+243 TGETH
-248 WAFDPEISTMGADD
+248 WSFDPEISTMGAEN

-271 RGLAYYDAANYASK
+271 RGLAYYDAGRYADSDDTRET
-285 YASKY
+285 
-290 AADTNNSTEN
+290 DTNK
-300 STDNAA
+300 TDG
-306 TDSTAG
+306 TRQTPELFDRDT
-312 PDSGAGSSSA
+312 
-322 TALSFDIFDDNDIFS
+322 FDIDLAF
-337 LDTSFLSLL
+337 LL
-346 FGVQKDNTTS
+346 FMNPGSDAGDDVTPRMPS
-356 APSMISETDVMCP
+356 AADVMCP

-393 SFGDNGEVDLTNNIG
+393 AFGDDGEIDLTRNIG
-408 DFSPGGYYS
+408 DFDPGGYYS

-425 NLVILGGHVTDNS
+425 NLIILGGHVTDNS

-463 GNPDNTAP
+463 GNPHDTEP
-471 LPEGETY
+471 LGDGETY

-493 ELGLVYLP
+493 DLGMVYLP

-508 QYGANRTENDET
+508 QYGANRSVNDET

-525 VALNVADGQVA
+525 VALDLASGQVE

-552 AQPVLIDLATDEGT
+552 AQPVLIDLATDDGT

-599 QGAVE
+599 LGAVE
-604 GDWTAETQTR
+604 GDWTAETQPR
-614 SALNLL
+614 SDLNLL

-625 ERDMWGASP
+625 ESDMWGATP
-634 FDQMMCRIQFNSL
+634 FDQMMCRIQFNAL

-661 IIYPGNVGVMNWGGV
+661 IVYPGNVGVMNWGGV

-697 LIPREEVEEGQ
+697 LVPREEVEDGQ

-715 LQANTGA
+715 LQVNAGA
-722 PYAVELGPLLSVLGL
+722 PYAVKLGPLLSVLGL

-746 VAGIDLQS
+746 VAGINLQE
-754 AEVVWKHR
+754 AEVAWKHR

-769 MPFGLP
+769 MPFDLP
-775 IGLNVGVPAL
+775 IGFEVGVPAL
-785 GGPLTTAGGVSF
+785 GGPLTTGGGVSF

-816 LYKARLPAGGQ
+816 LFKARLPAGGQ
-827 ATPMTYTGQDG
+827 ATPMTYTGEDG

-852 GTKMG
+852 GTQMG

>member
-1 MEESTRDHGKG
+1 MDEHSRTHSRW
-12 PAMVVGLLLLFV
+12 PLLLLGLLLV
-24 GLALAI
+24 AAGLALAI
-30 GGSKLVS
+30 GGGKLLS
-37 VGGSAYYLIAG
+37 VGGSAYYLITGIGVIASG
-48 LSIIVCGTLFI
+48 VLLAM
-59 LRKGA
+59 RRGA
-64 ALWLYAVILFATLVW
+64 ALWLYALILFATLVW
-79 ALWEVGLDWWPLVP
+79 ALWEVGLDWWQLVP

-99 LIGMLLLL
+99 LIGIILLL
-107 PWWRKPLRSKGG
+107 PWWRKPLHSRGG
-119 SLALISSI
+119 SLALVGSI
-127 AAAVIVAIASQFND
+127 VAAILVAIASQLSD
-141 PGTIEGAL
+141 PGRTEGTISN
-149 ASSNTSADSVNP
+149 ASEEANAVNP

-180 YSSLGQITPAN
+180 YSSLEQITPDN

-203 GDKAGPNAPPEITNQ
+203 GDVAGPSAPPEITNQ

-243 TGETR
+243 TGETL
-248 WAFDPEISTMGADD
+248 WEFDPEVSTLGAED
-262 FSGWAHMTC
+262 FSLWAHMTC
-271 RGLAYYDAANYASK
+271 RGLAYYDAANYSAAPDANGSADNSAPTDTAAS
-285 YASKY
+285 
-290 AADTNNSTEN
+290 NNDAPN
-300 STDNAA
+300 SD
-306 TDSTAG
+306 
-312 PDSGAGSSSA
+312 
-322 TALSFDIFDDNDIFS
+322 TALSFDIFDNSDIFS
-337 LDTSFLSLL
+337 LDLSFLSLL
-346 FGVQKDNTTS
+346 FSVEDESDTQ
-356 APSMISETDVMCP
+356 PMLSETDVMCP

-393 SFGDNGEVDLTNNIG
+393 NFGDNGEVDLTNNIG
-408 DFSPGGYYS
+408 DFDPGGYYS
-417 TSPPTVTE
+417 TSPATVTE

-463 GNPDNTAP
+463 GNPDNTEP
-471 LPEGETY
+471 LAEGETY

-493 ELGLVYLP
+493 ELGMVYLP

-508 QYGANRTENDET
+508 QYGADRTENDET

-525 VALNVADGQVA
+525 VALNLEDGQVE

-604 GDWTAETQTR
+604 GDWTAETQPR

-661 IIYPGNVGVMNWGGV
+661 IVYPGNVGVMNWGGV
-676 AVDPERQAL
+676 AVDPERQTL

-697 LIPREEVEEGQ
+697 LVPRDEVEEGQ

-715 LQANTGA
+715 LQPNAGA

-769 MPFGLP
+769 MPFDLP

-816 LYKARLPAGGQ
+816 VYKARLPAGGQ
-827 ATPMTYTGQDG
+827 ATPMTYTGEDG

>member
-1 MEESTRDHGKG
+1 MEESTRDHSKW
-12 PAMVVGLLLLFV
+12 PAITVGLLLLIV
-24 GLALAI
+24 GLVLAI
-30 GGSKLVS
+30 GGSKLVNL
-37 VGGSAYYLIAG
+37 GGSAYYLIAG
-48 LSIIVCGTLFI
+48 VSIIACGVLFA
-59 LRKGA
+59 LRRGA
-64 ALWLYAVILFATLVW
+64 ALWLYALILFATLAW
-79 ALWEVGLDWWPLVP
+79 ALWEVGLDWWQLVP

-99 LIGMLLLL
+99 LIGILLLL
-107 PWWRKPLRSKGG
+107 PWWRKPLQSKGG
-119 SLALISSI
+119 SLALVGSI
-127 AAAVIVAIASQFND
+127 TAAVIVAIASQFSD
-141 PGTIEGAL
+141 PGAIEGTL
-149 ASSNTSADSVNP
+149 ANNSQTAGDSVNP

-180 YSSLGQITPAN
+180 YSSLEQITPDN
-191 IGELEEVWRIQT
+191 ISELEEVWRIQT
-203 GDKAGPNAPPEITNQ
+203 GDAAGPDAPPEITNQ

-243 TGETR
+243 TGETV
-248 WAFDPEISTMGADD
+248 WEFDPEVSTMGADD
-262 FSGWAHMTC
+262 FSLWAHMTC
-271 RGLAYYDAANYASK
+271 RGLAYYDAANY
-285 YASKY
+285 
-290 AADTNNSTEN
+290 
-300 STDNAA
+300 
-306 TDSTAG
+306 STA
-312 PDSGAGSSSA
+312 PDATEA
-322 TALSFDIFDDNDIFS
+322 TATTNAPSESGPLLPVERFDNNDS
-337 LDTSFLSLL
+337 DTLDLAFLSLL
-346 FGVQKDNTTS
+346 LGTEEQGNTPPMLS
-356 APSMISETDVMCP
+356 DTDVMCP

-388 GERCA
+388 GERCTT
-393 SFGDNGEVDLTNNIG
+393 FGENGEVDLTNNIG
-408 DFSPGGYYS
+408 GFDPGGYYS
-417 TSPPTVTE
+417 TSPATVTE

-438 STDEPSGVIRAFD
+438 SIDEPSGVIRAFD
-451 VHTGELVWNWDS
+451 VHSGELVWNWDS
-463 GNPDNTAP
+463 GNPDNTEP
-471 LPEGETY
+471 LPEGEIY

-493 ELGLVYLP
+493 TLGMVYLP

-508 QYGANRTENDET
+508 QFGANRSENDET

-525 VALNVADGQVA
+525 VALNLEDGQVE

-541 VHHDLWDMDTP
+541 VHHDLWDMDMP
-552 AQPVLIDLATDEGT
+552 AQPVLIDLATNEGT

-594 EVPAP
+594 EIPVP

-604 GDWTAETQTR
+604 GDWTAETQPR

-634 FDQMMCRIQFNSL
+634 FDQMMCRIQFQSL

-661 IIYPGNVGVMNWGGV
+661 IVYPGNVGVMNWGGV

-697 LIPREEVEEGQ
+697 LVPREEVEDGQ

-715 LQANTGA
+715 LQPNAGA

-746 VAGIDLQS
+746 VAGIDLQN
-754 AEVVWKHR
+754 ADVVWKHR

-769 MPFGLP
+769 MPFDLP
-775 IGLNVGVPAL
+775 IGLKVGVPAL
-785 GGPLTTAGGVSF
+785 GGPLTTAGGVTF
-797 LSGTLD
+797 MSGTLD

-827 ATPMTYTGQDG
+827 ATPMTYTGADG
-838 RQYVVV
+838 RQYIVV

>member
-1 MEESTRDHGKG
+1 MDGHTRARGKW
-12 PAMVVGLLLLFV
+12 PALLLGLLLIV
-24 GLALAI
+24 AGIALTI
-30 GGSKLVS
+30 GGGKLLS
-37 VGGSAYYLIAG
+37 LGGSAYYLTAG
-48 LSIIVCGTLFI
+48 VGLFVAGVLLA

-64 ALWLYAVILFATLVW
+64 ALWLYALILFATLLW
-79 ALWEVGLDWWPLVP
+79 ALWEVGLDWWQLVP

-99 LIGMLLLL
+99 LIGIILLL
-107 PWWRKPLRSKGG
+107 PWWRKPLHSRGG
-119 SLALISSI
+119 SLALMASI
-127 AAAVIVAIASQFND
+127 GAAIVVAIASQFSD
-141 PGTIEGAL
+141 PGTITGTIKGTITGTIETANH
-149 ASSNTSADSVNP
+149 SENVNP

-180 YSSLGQITPAN
+180 YSSLSQITPDN
-191 IGELEEVWRIQT
+191 IGKLEEVWRIQT
-203 GDKAGPNAPPEITNQ
+203 GDKPGPNAPPEITNQ

-243 TGETR
+243 TGETL
-248 WAFDPEISTMGADD
+248 WEFDPEISTMGADD

-271 RGLAYYDAANYASK
+271 RGLAYYDAASYDVTNDGDAEETNSV
-285 YASKY
+285 ANINSNAVAVSSPLFADDSQFSIDLSFLLFISGLGNNPAT
-290 AADTNNSTEN
+290 AADENNTQ
-300 STDNAA
+300 AM
-306 TDSTAG
+306 
-312 PDSGAGSSSA
+312 
-322 TALSFDIFDDNDIFS
+322 LSE
-337 LDTSFLSLL
+337 
-346 FGVQKDNTTS
+346 
-356 APSMISETDVMCP
+356 ADVMCP

-388 GERCA
+388 GERCN
-393 SFGDNGEVDLTNNIG
+393 SFGDNGEVDLTHNIG

-417 TSPPTVTE
+417 TSPATVTE

-463 GNPDNTAP
+463 GNPDDTAP
-471 LPEGETY
+471 LAEGEIY

-508 QYGANRTENDET
+508 QYGANRSENDEI

-525 VALNVADGQVA
+525 VALNVDDGQVA

-552 AQPVLIDLATDEGT
+552 AQPVLIDLATEDGT

-604 GDWTAETQTR
+604 GDWTAETQPR

-685 FTGAKYLAFVST
+685 FTGAKYLAFVSK
-697 LIPREEVEEGQ
+697 LIPRDEVEDGQ

-715 LQANTGA
+715 LQPNTGA

-746 VAGIDLQS
+746 VVGIDLQS
-754 AEVVWKHR
+754 NQVVWKHR

-775 IGLNVGVPAL
+775 IALNLGVPAL

-827 ATPMTYTGQDG
+827 ATPMTYTGADG

>member
-1 MEESTRDHGKG
+1 MDENTRARGKW
-12 PAMVVGLLLLFV
+12 PALLLGLFLV
-24 GLALAI
+24 VAGLALAI
-30 GGSKLVS
+30 GGGKLIS
-37 VGGSAYYLIAG
+37 LGGSAYYLIAG
-48 LSIIVCGTLFI
+48 IGIAATGI
-59 LRKGA
+59 LLAMRRGA
-64 ALWLYAVILFATLVW
+64 ALWLYAVILIATLLW
-79 ALWEVGLDWWPLVP
+79 ALWEVGLDWWQLVP
-93 RVAILC
+93 RVAILA
-99 LIGMLLLL
+99 LIGIIMLL
-107 PWWRKPLRSKGG
+107 PWWRKPLHSRGG
-119 SLALISSI
+119 SLALTASI
-127 AAAVIVAIASQFND
+127 AAAIVVAIASLMDD
-141 PGTIEGAL
+141 PAQIEGTL
-149 ASSNTSADSVNP
+149 AENRASGDVNP

-180 YSSLGQITPAN
+180 YTSLSQITPEN

-203 GDKAGPNAPPEITNQ
+203 GDEPGPNAPPEITNQ

-243 TGETR
+243 TGETI
-248 WAFDPEISTMGADD
+248 WEFDPQISTQGADD

-271 RGLAYYDAANYASK
+271 RGLAYYDAANYATSGDE
-285 YASKY
+285 S
-290 AADTNNSTEN
+290 ADVD
-300 STDNAA
+300 TDTTAETSALFADSDAFDIDVSLLGGFEATA
-306 TDSTAG
+306 TDEG
-312 PDSGAGSSSA
+312 E
-322 TALSFDIFDDNDIFS
+322 N
-337 LDTSFLSLL
+337 
-346 FGVQKDNTTS
+346 
-356 APSMISETDVMCP
+356 APSAIISQTDVMCP

-388 GERCA
+388 GEPCEG
-393 SFGDNGEVDLTNNIG
+393 FGENGEVDLTRNIG
-408 DFSPGGYYS
+408 SFDPGGYYS
-417 TSPPTVTE
+417 TSPATVTE

-451 VHTGELVWNWDS
+451 VRTGELVWNWDS
-463 GNPDNTAP
+463 GNPEETEP
-471 LPEGETY
+471 LADDETY

-493 ELGLVYLP
+493 DLGLVYLP

-508 QYGANRTENDET
+508 QYGADRTENDET

-525 VALNVADGQVA
+525 VALNLDDGQVA

-541 VHHDLWDMDTP
+541 VHHDLWDMDMP
-552 AQPVLIDLATDEGT
+552 AQPVLIDLATNEGT

-594 EVPAP
+594 EIPAP
-599 QGAVE
+599 QGAIE
-604 GDWTAETQTR
+604 GDWTAETQPR

-661 IIYPGNVGVMNWGGV
+661 IVYPGNVGVMNWGGV

-685 FTGAKYLAFVST
+685 FTGAKYLAFVSR
-697 LIPREEVEEGQ
+697 LIPRDEVEEGQ

-715 LQANTGA
+715 LQPNTGA
-722 PYAVELGPLLSVLGL
+722 PYAVELGPLLSIFDL

-769 MPFGLP
+769 MPLGLP
-775 IGLNVGVPAL
+775 IGLPVGVPAL
-785 GGPLTTAGGVSF
+785 GGPLTTAGGVTF
-797 LSGTLD
+797 MSGTLD

-827 ATPMTYTGQDG
+827 ATPMTYTGADG

-852 GTKMG
+852 GTLMG

>member
-1 MEESTRDHGKG
+1 MEEHSRTRCKW
-12 PAMVVGLLLLFV
+12 PPLLLGLLLV
-24 GLALAI
+24 AAGLALAI
-30 GGSKLVS
+30 GGGKLVS
-37 VGGSAYYLIAG
+37 LGGSAYYLIAG
-48 LSIIVCGTLFI
+48 IGVIASGVLLAM
-59 LRKGA
+59 RRGA
-64 ALWLYAVILFATLVW
+64 ALWLYALILFATLVW
-79 ALWEVGLDWWPLVP
+79 ALWEVGLDWWQLVP
-93 RVAILC
+93 RVAIPC
-99 LIGMLLLL
+99 LIGIIMLL
-107 PWWRKPLRSKGG
+107 PWWRKPLHSRGG
-119 SLALISSI
+119 SLALSGSI
-127 AAAVIVAIASQFND
+127 VAAIIVAIASQFSD
-141 PGTIEGAL
+141 PGTIEGTISN
-149 ASSNTSADSVNP
+149 ASEEASDVNP

-180 YSSLGQITPAN
+180 YSSLDQITPDN

-203 GDKAGPNAPPEITNQ
+203 GDAAGPNAPPEITNQ

-243 TGETR
+243 TGETL
-248 WAFDPEISTMGADD
+248 WSFDPEVSTMGAED
-262 FSGWAHMTC
+262 FSLWAHMTC
-271 RGLAYYDAANYASK
+271 RGLAYYDAANYSI
-285 YASKY
+285 
-290 AADTNNSTEN
+290 
-300 STDNAA
+300 A
-306 TDSTAG
+306 TDSAT
-312 PDSGAGSSSA
+312 PDANESADGSASTSD
-322 TALSFDIFDDNDIFS
+322 TALSFDIFNDSDIFS
-337 LDTSFLSLL
+337 LDLSFLSLL
-346 FGVQKDNTTS
+346 FGVEEESDTQ
-356 APSMISETDVMCP
+356 PMLSETDVMCP

-388 GERCA
+388 GERCT
-393 SFGDNGEVDLTNNIG
+393 SFGENGEVDLTNNIG
-408 DFSPGGYYS
+408 DFDPGGYYS
-417 TSPPTVTE
+417 TSPATVTE

-438 STDEPSGVIRAFD
+438 SVDEPSGVIRAFD

-463 GNPDNTAP
+463 GNPDDTEP
-471 LPEGETY
+471 LAEGETY

-493 ELGLVYLP
+493 ELGMVYLP

-508 QYGANRTENDET
+508 QYGANRSENDET

-525 VALNVADGQVA
+525 VTLNLEDGQVE

-541 VHHDLWDMDTP
+541 VHHDLWDMDSP
-552 AQPVLIDLATDEGT
+552 AQPVLIDLATNNGT

-604 GDWTAETQTR
+604 GDWTAETQPR

-661 IIYPGNVGVMNWGGV
+661 IVYPGNVGVMNWGGV

-685 FTGAKYLAFVST
+685 FTGAKYLAFIST
-697 LIPREEVEEGQ
+697 LVPREEVEEGQ

-715 LQANTGA
+715 LQPNAGA

-754 AEVVWKHR
+754 TEVVWKHR

-769 MPFGLP
+769 MPFDLP
-775 IGLNVGVPAL
+775 IGLKVGVPAL
-785 GGPLTTAGGVSF
+785 GGPVTTAGGVSF

-827 ATPMTYTGQDG
+827 ATPMTYTGEDG

>member
-1 MEESTRDHGKG
+1 MEESTRDHSKW
-12 PAMVVGLLLLFV
+12 PAIIVGLLLLII
-24 GLALAI
+24 GLVLAF

-48 LSIIVCGTLFI
+48 LSIVACGVLFA
-59 LRKGA
+59 LRRGV
-64 ALWLYAVILFATLVW
+64 ALWLYALILFATLVW
-79 ALWEVGLDWWPLVP
+79 ALWEVGLDWWQLVP

-99 LIGMLLLL
+99 LIGILLLL
-107 PWWRKPLRSKGG
+107 PWWRKPLHSKAG
-119 SLALISSI
+119 SLALVGSI

-141 PGTIEGAL
+141 PGTIEGSL
-149 ASSNTSADSVNP
+149 ATNNQSTADSVNP

-180 YSSLGQITPAN
+180 YSSLDQITPEN

-243 TGETR
+243 SGETL

-271 RGLAYYDAANYASK
+271 RGLAYYDAASYSDTESTPNDEAAS
-285 YASKY
+285 S
-290 AADTNNSTEN
+290 
-300 STDNAA
+300 NAA
-306 TDSTAG
+306 
-312 PDSGAGSSSA
+312 PSSA
-322 TALSFDIFDDNDIFS
+322 TALSFDIFDDSDIFS
-337 LDTSFLSLL
+337 LDLSFLSLL
-346 FGVQKDNTTS
+346 FGAEEANG
-356 APSMISETDVMCP
+356 APQPMLSETDVMCP

-393 SFGDNGEVDLTNNIG
+393 SFGNNGEIDLTNNIG

-417 TSPPTVTE
+417 TSPATVTE
-425 NLVILGGHVTDNS
+425 NLIILGGHVTDNS

-463 GNPDNTAP
+463 GNPDNTDP

-508 QYGANRTENDET
+508 QYGADRTENDET

-525 VALNVADGQVA
+525 VALNVDDGQVA

-552 AQPVLIDLATDEGT
+552 AQPVLIDLATDDGT

-594 EVPAP
+594 EVPVP

-604 GDWTAETQTR
+604 GDWTAETQPR

-647 RYEGQYTPPSLEGS
+647 RYEGLYTPPSLEGS
-661 IIYPGNVGVMNWGGV
+661 IVYPGNVGVMNWGGV

-697 LIPREEVEEGQ
+697 LIPRDEVEEGQ
-708 GSASEQG
+708 GSTSEQG
-715 LQANTGA
+715 LQANEGA

-769 MPFGLP
+769 MPFDLP

-866 E
+866 ED

>member
-1 MEESTRDHGKG
+1 MEESTRAHSKW
-12 PAMVVGLLLLFV
+12 PAIIVGLLLFII
-24 GLALAI
+24 GLVLAF

-48 LSIIVCGTLFI
+48 LSIIACGILFA

-64 ALWLYAVILFATLVW
+64 ALWLYALILFATLVW
-79 ALWEVGLDWWPLVP
+79 ALWEVGLDWWQLVP

-99 LIGMLLLL
+99 LIGILLLL
-107 PWWRKPLRSKGG
+107 PWWRKPLHSKGG
-119 SLALISSI
+119 SLALVGSI
-127 AAAVIVAIASQFND
+127 TAAVIVAIASQFND
-141 PGTIEGAL
+141 PGTIEGSL
-149 ASSNTSADSVNP
+149 AANNQSTTDSVNP

-180 YSSLGQITPAN
+180 YSSLAQITPEN

-243 TGETR
+243 TGETL

-271 RGLAYYDAANYASK
+271 RGLAYYDAANYST
-285 YASKY
+285 
-290 AADTNNSTEN
+290 DTNDS
-300 STDNAA
+300 A
-306 TDSTAG
+306 TDSTEVTNSDAA
-312 PDSGAGSSSA
+312 PNSA
-322 TALSFDIFDDNDIFS
+322 TALSFDIFDDSDIFS
-337 LDTSFLSLL
+337 LDLSFLSLL
-346 FGVQKDNTTS
+346 FGVEEENG
-356 APSMISETDVMCP
+356 APQQPMLSETDVMCP

-393 SFGDNGEVDLTNNIG
+393 SFGNNGEIDLTNNIG

-417 TSPPTVTE
+417 TSPATVTE

-438 STDEPSGVIRAFD
+438 SIDEPSGVIRAFD

-463 GNPDNTAP
+463 GNPDDTDP

-478 TRNSPNVWAPISVDE
+478 TRGSPNVWAPISVDE

-508 QYGANRTENDET
+508 QYGADRTENDET

-525 VALNVADGQVA
+525 VALNLEDGQVE

-541 VHHDLWDMDTP
+541 VHHDLWDMDSP
-552 AQPVLIDLATDEGT
+552 AQPVLIDLATSDGT

-604 GDWTAETQTR
+604 GDWTAETQPR

-661 IIYPGNVGVMNWGGV
+661 IVYPGNVGVMNWGGV

-715 LQANTGA
+715 LQANEGA

-754 AEVVWKHR
+754 NEVVWKHR

-769 MPFGLP
+769 MPFDLP

>member
-1 MEESTRDHGKG
+1 MEENIRARSQW
-12 PAMVVGLLLLFV
+12 PAIVLGLLLAAA

-30 GGSKLVS
+30 GGVKLLS
-37 VGGSAYYLIAG
+37 LGGSLYYVVAG
-48 LSIIVCGTLFI
+48 VGVMAAGILLA
-59 LRKGA
+59 LRKGT
-64 ALWLYAVILFATLVW
+64 ALWLYAAILLGTLAW
-79 ALWEVGLDWWPLVP
+79 ALWEVGLDWWQLVP
-93 RVAILC
+93 RVAIPC
-99 LIGMLLLL
+99 LIAIIMLL
-107 PWWRKPLRSKGG
+107 PWWRKPLHSRGG
-119 SLALISSI
+119 SLALTASIVASI
-127 AAAVIVAIASQFND
+127 AVAIASQFNA
-141 PGTIEGAL
+141 PGLIEGTL
-149 ASSNTSADSVNP
+149 AENRPNADVNP
-161 AQVAGDDWPAYGGT
+161 AQAANDDWPAYGGT

-180 YSSLGQITPAN
+180 YSLLDQITPEN

-203 GDKAGPNAPPEITNQ
+203 GDAPGPDAPPEITNQ

-224 NDSLY
+224 NDTLY

-243 TGETR
+243 TGETL
-248 WAFDPEISTMGADD
+248 WEFDPDISAMGADN
-262 FSGWAHMTC
+262 FSLWPHMTC
-271 RGLAYYDAANYASK
+271 RGLAYYDAANYAGGG
-285 YASKY
+285 
-290 AADTNNSTEN
+290 DTQ
-300 STDNAA
+300 
-306 TDSTAG
+306 
-312 PDSGAGSSSA
+312 PDTGTSAEAAGSSELLA
-322 TALSFDIFDDNDIFS
+322 DPGAFAIDLALLEEIAGAISGEDDN
-337 LDTSFLSLL
+337 
-346 FGVQKDNTTS
+346 
-356 APSMISETDVMCP
+356 APSMMLSQTDVMCP

-388 GERCA
+388 GERCRG
-393 SFGDNGEVDLTNNIG
+393 FGDDGVVDLTRNIG
-408 DFSPGGYYS
+408 EFDPGGYYS
-417 TSPPTVTE
+417 TSPATVTE

-438 STDEPSGVIRAFD
+438 SIDEPSGVIRAFD
-451 VHTGELVWNWDS
+451 VRTGELVWNWDS
-463 GNPDNTAP
+463 GNPDNTEP
-471 LPEGETY
+471 LADDDIY
-478 TRNSPNVWAPISVDE
+478 TRNSPNVWPPISVDE

-508 QYGANRTENDET
+508 QWGANRTENDEI

-525 VALNVADGQVA
+525 VALELETGQVA

-541 VHHDLWDMDTP
+541 VHHDLWDMDMP
-552 AQPVLIDLATDEGT
+552 AQPVLIDLATAEGT

-579 YVLNRETGEPIVPIE
+579 YVLNRETGEAIVPIE
-594 EVPAP
+594 EIPVP

-604 GDWTAETQTR
+604 GDWTAETQPR

-625 ERDMWGASP
+625 ERDMWGATP
-634 FDQMMCRIQFNSL
+634 VDQMMCRIQFNSL

-661 IIYPGNVGVMNWGGV
+661 IVYPGNVGVMNWGGV
-676 AVDPERQAL
+676 AVDPQRQTL
-685 FTGAKYLAFVST
+685 FTGAKYLAFVSR
-697 LIPREEVEEGQ
+697 LVPREEVEDEQ

-715 LQANTGA
+715 LQPNAGA
-722 PYAVELGPLLSVLGL
+722 PYAVELGPLLSIFDL

-754 AEVVWKHR
+754 AEVVWKHP

-775 IGLNVGVPAL
+775 IGLPVGVPAL

-803 QYLRGYDITTGEE
+803 QYLRGYNLATGEE
-816 LYKARLPAGGQ
+816 IYKARLPAGGQ
-827 ATPMTYTGQDG
+827 ATPMTYTGADG

>member
-1 MEESTRDHGKG
+1 MDEHMRTRGKW
-12 PAMVVGLLLLFV
+12 PALLLGLLLAV
-24 GLALAI
+24 AGVALTI
-30 GGSKLVS
+30 GGTKLLS
-37 VGGSAYYLIAG
+37 LGGSAYYLIAG
-48 LSIIVCGTLFI
+48 VSIFVVGL
-59 LRKGA
+59 LLAMRKGA
-64 ALWLYAVILFATLVW
+64 ALWLYAAVLFATLLW
-79 ALWEVGLDWWPLVP
+79 ALWEVGLDWWQLVP
-93 RVAILC
+93 RVAIVC
-99 LIGMLLLL
+99 LIGIILLL
-107 PWWRKPLRSKGG
+107 PWWRKPLHSRGG
-119 SLALISSI
+119 SLALVASI
-127 AAAVIVAIASQFND
+127 VAAIIVAIASQFTY
-141 PGTIEGAL
+141 PGTVAGTME
-149 ASSNTSADSVNP
+149 SANNKEVNP
-161 AQVAGDDWPAYGGT
+161 AQAAGDDWPAYGGT

-180 YSSLGQITPAN
+180 YSSLSQITPEN

-203 GDKAGPNAPPEITNQ
+203 GDQPGPNAPPEITNQ

-243 TGETR
+243 TGKTL
-248 WAFDPEISTMGADD
+248 WAFDPNISTMGADD

-271 RGLAYYDAANYASK
+271 RGLAYYDAANY
-285 YASKY
+285 
-290 AADTNNSTEN
+290 
-300 STDNAA
+300 
-306 TDSTAG
+306 
-312 PDSGAGSSSA
+312 SSSA
-322 TALSFDIFDDNDIFS
+322 EDSSVDKPTLYADGSQFELDLSFS
-337 LDTSFLSLL
+337 LTSEEDSTSELLS
-346 FGVQKDNTTS
+346 
-356 APSMISETDVMCP
+356 ATDVMCP

-388 GERCA
+388 GERCE
-393 SFGDNGEVDLTNNIG
+393 SFGENGEIDLTNNIG
-408 DFSPGGYYS
+408 EFSPGGYYS
-417 TSPPTVTE
+417 TSPATVTE
-425 NLVILGGHVTDNS
+425 DLVILGGHVTDNS

-463 GNPDNTAP
+463 GNPEDTTP
-471 LPEGETY
+471 LEEGEIY

-493 ELGLVYLP
+493 QLGLVYLP

-508 QYGANRTENDET
+508 QYGANRSENDET

-525 VALNVADGQVA
+525 VALNLNNGQVA

-552 AQPVLIDLATDEGT
+552 AQPVLIDLATADGT

-599 QGAVE
+599 QGAIE
-604 GDWTAETQTR
+604 DDWTAETQPR

-634 FDQMMCRIQFNSL
+634 FDQMMCRIQFRSL

-685 FTGAKYLAFVST
+685 FTGAKYLAFVSK
-697 LIPREEVEEGQ
+697 LIPRDEVEDGQ

-715 LQANTGA
+715 LQPNTGA
-722 PYAVELGPLLSVLGL
+722 PYAVELGPLLSVLDL

-754 AEVVWKHR
+754 SEVVWKHP

-769 MPFGLP
+769 MPFDLP
-775 IGLNVGVPAL
+775 VGLNVGVPAL

-827 ATPMTYTGQDG
+827 ATPMTYTGADG

>member
-1 MEESTRDHGKG
+1 MDERSRTHSRW
-12 PAMVVGLLLLFV
+12 PLLLLGLV
-24 GLALAI
+24 LVAMGLALAI
-30 GGSKLVS
+30 GGGKLLS

-48 LSIIVCGTLFI
+48 IGFIVSGVL
-59 LRKGA
+59 LAMRRGA
-64 ALWLYAVILFATLVW
+64 ALWLYALILFATLAW
-79 ALWEVGLDWWPLVP
+79 ALWEVGLDWWQLVP
-93 RVAILC
+93 RVAIPC
-99 LIGMLLLL
+99 LIGIILLL
-107 PWWRKPLRSKGG
+107 PWWRKPLHSRGG
-119 SLALISSI
+119 SLALVGSVV
-127 AAAVIVAIASQFND
+127 AAILVAIASQLND
-141 PGTIEGAL
+141 PGRIEGTL
-149 ASSNTSADSVNP
+149 SNTNEEASNVNP

-180 YSSLGQITPAN
+180 YSSLDQITPDN

-203 GDKAGPNAPPEITNQ
+203 GDAAGPDAPPEITNQ

-243 TGETR
+243 TGETQ
-248 WAFDPEISTMGADD
+248 WEFDPEISTLGAED
-262 FSGWAHMTC
+262 FSLWAHMTC
-271 RGLAYYDAANYASK
+271 RGLAYYDAADYSTT
-285 YASKY
+285 
-290 AADTNNSTEN
+290 ADTSETEN
-300 STDNAA
+300 
-306 TDSTAG
+306 DST
-312 PDSGAGSSSA
+312 PTD
-322 TALSFDIFDDNDIFS
+322 TALSFDIFDNSDIFS
-337 LDTSFLSLL
+337 LDLSFLSLL
-346 FGVQKDNTTS
+346 FGTEDEGGSQPMLSD
-356 APSMISETDVMCP
+356 TDVMCP

-388 GERCA
+388 GERCT
-393 SFGDNGEVDLTNNIG
+393 SFGENGEVDLTSNIG
-408 DFSPGGYYS
+408 DFDPGGYYS
-417 TSPPTVTE
+417 TSPATVTE
-425 NLVILGGHVTDNS
+425 ELVILGGHVTDNS

-463 GNPDNTAP
+463 GNPDDTEP
-471 LPEGETY
+471 LADDETY

-493 ELGLVYLP
+493 EIGMVYLP

-508 QYGANRTENDET
+508 QYGADRTENDET

-525 VALNVADGQVA
+525 VALNLEDGQVE

-552 AQPVLIDLATDEGT
+552 AQPVLIDLATNEGT

-599 QGAVE
+599 QGAIE
-604 GDWTAETQTR
+604 GDWTAETQPR

-620 PPPLT
+620 PPALT

-661 IIYPGNVGVMNWGGV
+661 IVYPGNVGVMNWGGV

-697 LIPREEVEEGQ
+697 LVPREEVEEGQ

-715 LQANTGA
+715 LQPNAGA

-769 MPFGLP
+769 MPFDLP

-827 ATPMTYTGQDG
+827 ATPMTYTGEDG

>member
-1 MEESTRDHGKG
+1 MEENTRDHGKG
-12 PAMVVGLLLLFV
+12 PAIVVGLLLLIA
-24 GLALAI
+24 GLALAL

-48 LSIIVCGTLFI
+48 LSIIVCGILFTL
-59 LRKGA
+59 RRGA
-64 ALWLYAVILFATLVW
+64 ALWLYALILFATLVW
-79 ALWEVGLDWWPLVP
+79 ALWEVGLDWWQLVP

-99 LIGMLLLL
+99 LIGILLLL

-119 SLALISSI
+119 SLALMVSI

-141 PGTIEGAL
+141 PGAIEGSL
-149 ASSNTSADSVNP
+149 ATNNQSTSDSVNP
-161 AQVAGDDWPAYGGT
+161 AQVAGEDWPAYGGT

-180 YSSLGQITPAN
+180 YSSLDQITPEN

-243 TGETR
+243 TGETL
-248 WAFDPEISTMGADD
+248 WAFDPEVSTMGAED
-262 FSGWAHMTC
+262 FSLWAHMTC
-271 RGLAYYDAANYASK
+271 RGLAYYDAANYAT
-285 YASKY
+285 
-290 AADTNNSTEN
+290 DTN
-300 STDNAA
+300 DAA
-306 TDSTAG
+306 TDSTEETNSDVA
-312 PDSGAGSSSA
+312 ASSA
-322 TALSFDIFDDNDIFS
+322 TALSFDIFDDSDIFS
-337 LDTSFLSLL
+337 LDLSFLSLL
-346 FGVQKDNTTS
+346 FGVDEENDNS
-356 APSMISETDVMCP
+356 QPIMVSETDVMCP

-393 SFGDNGEVDLTNNIG
+393 SFGDNGEIDLTNNIG

-463 GNPDNTAP
+463 GNPDNTDP
-471 LPEGETY
+471 LPEGEIY

-508 QYGANRTENDET
+508 QYGADRTENDET

-525 VALNVADGQVA
+525 VALNVDDGQVA

-552 AQPVLIDLATDEGT
+552 AQPVLIDLATDGGT

-604 GDWTAETQTR
+604 GDWTAETQPR

-661 IIYPGNVGVMNWGGV
+661 IVYPGNVGVMNWGGV
-676 AVDPERQAL
+676 AVDPKRQAL

-697 LIPREEVEEGQ
+697 LVPREEVEEGQ

-715 LQANTGA
+715 LQPNAGA

-769 MPFGLP
+769 MPFDLP

>member
-1 MEESTRDHGKG
+1 MEESTRAHSKW
-12 PAMVVGLLLLFV
+12 PAIIVGLLLFII
-24 GLALAI
+24 GLVLAF

-48 LSIIVCGTLFI
+48 LSIITCGILFA

-64 ALWLYAVILFATLVW
+64 ALWLYALILFATLVW
-79 ALWEVGLDWWPLVP
+79 ALWEVGLDWWQLVP

-99 LIGMLLLL
+99 LIGILLLL
-107 PWWRKPLRSKGG
+107 PWWRKPLHSKGG
-119 SLALISSI
+119 SLALVGSI
-127 AAAVIVAIASQFND
+127 TAAVIVAIASQFND
-141 PGTIEGAL
+141 PGTIEGSL
-149 ASSNTSADSVNP
+149 AANNQSTTDSVNP

-180 YSSLGQITPAN
+180 YSSLDQITPEN

-243 TGETR
+243 TGETL

-271 RGLAYYDAANYASK
+271 RGLAYYDAANYST
-285 YASKY
+285 
-290 AADTNNSTEN
+290 DTNDS
-300 STDNAA
+300 A
-306 TDSTAG
+306 TDSTEVTNSDAA
-312 PDSGAGSSSA
+312 PNSA
-322 TALSFDIFDDNDIFS
+322 TALSFDIFDDSDIFS
-337 LDTSFLSLL
+337 LDLSFLSLL
-346 FGVQKDNTTS
+346 FGVEEENG
-356 APSMISETDVMCP
+356 APQQPMLSETDVMCP

-393 SFGDNGEVDLTNNIG
+393 SFGNNGEIDLTNNIG

-417 TSPPTVTE
+417 TSPATVTE

-438 STDEPSGVIRAFD
+438 SIDEPSGVIRAFD

-463 GNPDNTAP
+463 GNPDDTDP

-478 TRNSPNVWAPISVDE
+478 TRGSPNVWAPISVDE

-508 QYGANRTENDET
+508 QYGADRTENDET

-525 VALNVADGQVA
+525 VALNLEDGQVE

-541 VHHDLWDMDTP
+541 VHHDLWDMDSP
-552 AQPVLIDLATDEGT
+552 AQPVLIDLATSDGT

-604 GDWTAETQTR
+604 GDWTAETQPR

-661 IIYPGNVGVMNWGGV
+661 IVYPGNVGVMNWGGV

-715 LQANTGA
+715 LQANEGA

-754 AEVVWKHR
+754 NEVVWKHR

-769 MPFGLP
+769 MPFDLP

-816 LYKARLPAGGQ
+816 LFKARLPAGGQ

>member
-1 MEESTRDHGKG
+1 MDEHLRTHSRW
-12 PAMVVGLLLLFV
+12 PLLLLGLLLV
-24 GLALAI
+24 AAGLALAI
-30 GGSKLVS
+30 GGGKLLS
-37 VGGSAYYLIAG
+37 VGGSAYYLITGIGVIASG
-48 LSIIVCGTLFI
+48 VLLAI
-59 LRKGA
+59 RRGA
-64 ALWLYAVILFATLVW
+64 ALWLYALILFATLVW
-79 ALWEVGLDWWPLVP
+79 ALWEVGLDWWQLVP

-99 LIGMLLLL
+99 LIGIILLL
-107 PWWRKPLRSKGG
+107 PWWRKPLHSRGG
-119 SLALISSI
+119 SLALVGSII
-127 AAAVIVAIASQFND
+127 AAILVAIASQLSD
-141 PGTIEGAL
+141 PGRIEGTISNPNEA
-149 ASSNTSADSVNP
+149 ASTVNP

-180 YSSLGQITPAN
+180 YSSLEQITPDN

-203 GDKAGPNAPPEITNQ
+203 GDVAGPSAPPEITNQ

-243 TGETR
+243 TGETL
-248 WAFDPEISTMGADD
+248 WEFDPEVSTLGAED
-262 FSGWAHMTC
+262 FSLWAHMTC
-271 RGLAYYDAANYASK
+271 RGLAYYDAANYAAGSDT
-285 YASKY
+285 SET
-290 AADTNNSTEN
+290 ADDSEAGNNS
-300 STDNAA
+300 AA
-306 TDSTAG
+306 TSD
-312 PDSGAGSSSA
+312 
-322 TALSFDIFDDNDIFS
+322 TALSFDIFDNNDIFS
-337 LDTSFLSLL
+337 LDLSFLSLM
-346 FGVQKDNTTS
+346 FGAENEGNSQ
-356 APSMISETDVMCP
+356 PMLSETDVMCP

-393 SFGDNGEVDLTNNIG
+393 NFGENGEVDLTNNIG
-408 DFSPGGYYS
+408 DFDPGGYYS
-417 TSPPTVTE
+417 TSPATVTE

-463 GNPDNTAP
+463 GNPDDTEP
-471 LPEGETY
+471 LAEGETY

-493 ELGLVYLP
+493 ELGMVYLP

-508 QYGANRTENDET
+508 QYGANRSENDET

-525 VALNVADGQVA
+525 VALNLEDGQVE

-552 AQPVLIDLATDEGT
+552 AQPVLIDLATNEGT

-604 GDWTAETQTR
+604 GDWTAETQPR

-661 IIYPGNVGVMNWGGV
+661 IVYPGNVGVMNWGGV

-697 LIPREEVEEGQ
+697 LVPREEVEEGQ

-715 LQANTGA
+715 LQPNAGA

-769 MPFGLP
+769 MPFDLP

-785 GGPLTTAGGVSF
+785 GGPITTAGGVSF

-803 QYLRGYDITTGEE
+803 QYLRGYDITSGEE
-816 LYKARLPAGGQ
+816 VYKARLPAGGQ
-827 ATPMTYTGQDG
+827 ATPMTYTGEDG

>member
-1 MEESTRDHGKG
+1 MDENKRTRGKW
-12 PAMVVGLLLLFV
+12 PALLLGLLLIV
-24 GLALAI
+24 AGLALAI
-30 GGSKLVS
+30 GGGKLLS
-37 VGGSAYYLIAG
+37 LGGSAYYLIAG
-48 LSIIVCGTLFI
+48 IGIAASGMLLAM
-59 LRKGA
+59 RRGA
-64 ALWLYAVILFATLVW
+64 ALWLYALILIATLLW
-79 ALWEVGLDWWPLVP
+79 ALWEVGLDWWQLVP
-93 RVAILC
+93 RVAILA
-99 LIGMLLLL
+99 LIGIIMLL
-107 PWWRKPLRSKGG
+107 PWWRKPLHSRGG
-119 SLALISSI
+119 SLALTASI
-127 AAAVIVAIASQFND
+127 AAAIVVAIASLMDD
-141 PGTIEGAL
+141 PAQIEGTL
-149 ASSNTSADSVNP
+149 AENRTSGDVNP

-180 YSSLGQITPAN
+180 YSSLSQITPDN

-203 GDKAGPNAPPEITNQ
+203 GDEPGSNAPPEITNQ

-243 TGETR
+243 TGETI
-248 WAFDPEISTMGADD
+248 WEFDPQISTQGADD

-271 RGLAYYDAANYASK
+271 RGLAYYDAANYATSGES
-285 YASKY
+285 AD
-290 AADTNNSTEN
+290 AAIDTDT
-300 STDNAA
+300 TDELSALFA
-306 TDSTAG
+306 DSDA
-312 PDSGAGSSSA
+312 
-322 TALSFDIFDDNDIFS
+322 FDIDV
-337 LDTSFLSLL
+337 SLL
-346 FGVQKDNTTS
+346 GGFETTAANEGEN
-356 APSMISETDVMCP
+356 APSAIISQTDVMCP

-388 GERCA
+388 GERCEG
-393 SFGDNGEVDLTNNIG
+393 FGENGEVELTRNIG
-408 DFSPGGYYS
+408 GFDPGGYYS
-417 TSPPTVTE
+417 TSPATVTE

-451 VHTGELVWNWDS
+451 VRTGELVWNWDS
-463 GNPDNTAP
+463 GNPDDTTP
-471 LPEGETY
+471 IEDGETY
-478 TRNSPNVWAPISVDE
+478 TRNSPNVWPPISVDE

-508 QYGANRTENDET
+508 QYGADRTENDET

-525 VALNVADGQVA
+525 VALELETGQVA

-541 VHHDLWDMDTP
+541 VHHDLWDMDMP

-579 YVLNRETGEPIVPIE
+579 YVLNRETGEAIVPIE
-594 EVPAP
+594 EIPVP

-604 GDWTAETQTR
+604 GDWTAETQPR

-685 FTGAKYLAFVST
+685 FTGAKYLAFVSR
-697 LIPREEVEEGQ
+697 LIPRDEVEEGQ

-715 LQANTGA
+715 LQPNAGA
-722 PYAVELGPLLSVLGL
+722 PYAVELGPLLSIFDL
-737 PCQAPSWGD
+737 PCQSPSWGD
-746 VAGIDLQS
+746 VTGIDLQS

-769 MPFGLP
+769 MPLGLP
-775 IGLNVGVPAL
+775 IGLPVGVPAL
-785 GGPLTTAGGVSF
+785 GGPLTTAGGVTF
-797 LSGTLD
+797 MSGTLD

-827 ATPMTYTGQDG
+827 ATPMTYTGADG

-852 GTKMG
+852 GTLMG

>member
-1 MEESTRDHGKG
+1 MEESTRDHSKW
-12 PAMVVGLLLLFV
+12 PAIIVGLLLSII
-24 GLALAI
+24 GLVLAF

-48 LSIIVCGTLFI
+48 LSIIACGVLFA

-64 ALWLYAVILFATLVW
+64 ALWLYALILFATLMW
-79 ALWEVGLDWWPLVP
+79 ALWEVGLDWWQLVP

-99 LIGMLLLL
+99 LIGILLLL

-119 SLALISSI
+119 SLALVGSI

-141 PGTIEGAL
+141 PGTIEGSL
-149 ASSNTSADSVNP
+149 ATNNQSTADSVNP
-161 AQVAGDDWPAYGGT
+161 AQVADDDWPAYGGT

-180 YSSLGQITPAN
+180 YSSLDQITPDN

-203 GDKAGPNAPPEITNQ
+203 GDEAGPNAPPEITNQ

-238 ALSPE
+238 SLSPE
-243 TGETR
+243 TGETL

-271 RGLAYYDAANYASK
+271 RGLAYYDAASYS
-285 YASKY
+285 
-290 AADTNNSTEN
+290 AAESTPKDQAANS
-300 STDNAA
+300 DAA
-306 TDSTAG
+306 
-312 PDSGAGSSSA
+312 PSSA
-322 TALSFDIFDDNDIFS
+322 TALSFDIFDDSDIFS
-337 LDTSFLSLL
+337 LDLSFLSLL
-346 FGVQKDNTTS
+346 FGAEEDNG
-356 APSMISETDVMCP
+356 APQQSMLSETDVMCP

-393 SFGDNGEVDLTNNIG
+393 NFGNNGEIDLTNNIG

-417 TSPPTVTE
+417 TSPATVTE

-438 STDEPSGVIRAFD
+438 SIDEPSGVIRAFD

-463 GNPDNTAP
+463 GNPDNTDP

-478 TRNSPNVWAPISVDE
+478 TRGSPNVWAPISVDE
-493 ELGLVYLP
+493 ELGMVYLP

-508 QYGANRTENDET
+508 QYGADRTENDET

-525 VALNVADGQVA
+525 VALNLEDGQVE

-541 VHHDLWDMDTP
+541 VHHDLWDMDSP
-552 AQPVLIDLATDEGT
+552 AQPVLIDLATSDGT

-604 GDWTAETQTR
+604 GDWTAETQPR

-661 IIYPGNVGVMNWGGV
+661 IVYPGNVGVMNWGGV

-715 LQANTGA
+715 LQANEGA

-769 MPFGLP
+769 MPFDLP

-866 E
+866 ED

>member
-1 MEESTRDHGKG
+1 MDENTRARGKW
-12 PAMVVGLLLLFV
+12 PALLLGLLLIV
-24 GLALAI
+24 AGLALAV
-30 GGSKLVS
+30 GGGKLIS
-37 VGGSAYYLIAG
+37 LGGSAYYLIVGIGITATG
-48 LSIIVCGTLFI
+48 I
-59 LRKGA
+59 LLAMRRGA
-64 ALWLYAVILFATLVW
+64 ALWLYALILIATLLW
-79 ALWEVGLDWWPLVP
+79 ALWEVGLDWWQLVP
-93 RVAILC
+93 RVAVLA
-99 LIGMLLLL
+99 LIGIIMLL
-107 PWWRKPLRSKGG
+107 PWWRKPLRSRGG
-119 SLALISSI
+119 SLALTASI
-127 AAAVIVAIASQFND
+127 AAAIVVAIASQFDD
-141 PGTIEGAL
+141 PTTIDGTL
-149 ASSNTSADSVNP
+149 ANNSTSGSESVNP

-180 YSSLGQITPAN
+180 YSSLSQITPEN
-191 IGELEEVWRIQT
+191 IGQLEEVWRIQT
-203 GDKAGPNAPPEITNQ
+203 GDQAGPDAPPEITNQ

-243 TGETR
+243 TGETL
-248 WAFDPEISTMGADD
+248 WEFDPQISTQGADD

-271 RGLAYYDAANYASK
+271 RGLAYYDAANYADSGTDD
-285 YASKY
+285 ASEAGAQAPELFADASAFDIDVAILSGLTET
-290 AADTNNSTEN
+290 AAGDA
-300 STDNAA
+300 DNA
-306 TDSTAG
+306 
-312 PDSGAGSSSA
+312 PSA
-322 TALSFDIFDDNDIFS
+322 I
-337 LDTSFLSLL
+337 
-346 FGVQKDNTTS
+346 
-356 APSMISETDVMCP
+356 ISQTDVMCP

-388 GERCA
+388 GEPCEG
-393 SFGDNGEVDLTNNIG
+393 FGVNGEVDLTRNIG
-408 DFSPGGYYS
+408 SFDPGGYYS
-417 TSPPTVTE
+417 TSPATVTE

-451 VHTGELVWNWDS
+451 VRTGELVWNWDS
-463 GNPDNTAP
+463 GNPEETEPLADN
-471 LPEGETY
+471 ETY

-493 ELGLVYLP
+493 TLGLVYLP

-508 QYGANRTENDET
+508 QYGADRTENDEI

-525 VALNVADGQVA
+525 VALELETGQVA

-541 VHHDLWDMDTP
+541 VHHDLWDMDMP
-552 AQPVLIDLATDEGT
+552 AQPVLIDLATSDGV

-579 YVLNRETGEPIVPIE
+579 YVLNRETGEAIVPIE
-594 EVPAP
+594 EIPAP
-599 QGAVE
+599 QGAIE
-604 GDWTAETQTR
+604 GDWTAETQPR

-685 FTGAKYLAFVST
+685 FTGAKYLAFISR
-697 LIPREEVEEGQ
+697 LIPRDEVEEGQ

-715 LQANTGA
+715 LQPNAGA
-722 PYAVELGPLLSVLGL
+722 PYAVELGPLLSIFDL
-737 PCQAPSWGD
+737 PCQAPPWGD
-746 VAGIDLQS
+746 VAGIDLQN

-769 MPFGLP
+769 MPFDLP
-775 IGLNVGVPAL
+775 IGLPVGVPAL
-785 GGPLTTAGGVSF
+785 GGPLSTASGVVF
-797 LSGTLD
+797 MSGTLD

-816 LYKARLPAGGQ
+816 LFKARLPAGGQ
-827 ATPMTYTGQDG
+827 ATPMTYTGADG

>member
-1 MEESTRDHGKG
+1 MDEHLRTHSRW
-12 PAMVVGLLLLFV
+12 PLLLLGLLLV
-24 GLALAI
+24 AAGLALAI
-30 GGSKLVS
+30 GGGKLLS
-37 VGGSAYYLIAG
+37 VGGSAYYLITGIGVIASG
-48 LSIIVCGTLFI
+48 VLLAI
-59 LRKGA
+59 RRGA
-64 ALWLYAVILFATLVW
+64 ALWLYALILFATLVW
-79 ALWEVGLDWWPLVP
+79 ALWEVGLDWWQLVP

-99 LIGMLLLL
+99 LIGIILLL
-107 PWWRKPLRSKGG
+107 PWWRKPLHSRGG
-119 SLALISSI
+119 SLALVGSII
-127 AAAVIVAIASQFND
+127 AAILVAIASQLSD
-141 PGTIEGAL
+141 PGRIEGTISNPNEA
-149 ASSNTSADSVNP
+149 ASTVNP

-180 YSSLGQITPAN
+180 YSSLEQITPDN

-203 GDKAGPNAPPEITNQ
+203 GDVAGPSAPPEITNQ

-243 TGETR
+243 TGETL
-248 WAFDPEISTMGADD
+248 WEFDPEVSTLGAED
-262 FSGWAHMTC
+262 FSLWAHMTC
-271 RGLAYYDAANYASK
+271 RGLAYYDAANYAAGSDT
-285 YASKY
+285 SET
-290 AADTNNSTEN
+290 ADDSEAGNNS
-300 STDNAA
+300 AA
-306 TDSTAG
+306 TSD
-312 PDSGAGSSSA
+312 
-322 TALSFDIFDDNDIFS
+322 TALSFDIFDNNDIFS
-337 LDTSFLSLL
+337 LDLSFLSLM
-346 FGVQKDNTTS
+346 FGAENEGNSQ
-356 APSMISETDVMCP
+356 PMLSETDVMCP

-393 SFGDNGEVDLTNNIG
+393 NFGENGEVDLTNNIG
-408 DFSPGGYYS
+408 DFDPGGYYS
-417 TSPPTVTE
+417 TSPATVTE

-463 GNPDNTAP
+463 GNPDDTEP
-471 LPEGETY
+471 LAEGETY

-493 ELGLVYLP
+493 ELGMVYLP

-508 QYGANRTENDET
+508 QYGANRSENDET

-525 VALNVADGQVA
+525 VALNLADGQVE

-552 AQPVLIDLATDEGT
+552 AQPVLIDLATNEGT

-604 GDWTAETQTR
+604 GDWTAETQPR

-661 IIYPGNVGVMNWGGV
+661 IVYPGNVGVMNWGGV

-697 LIPREEVEEGQ
+697 LVPREEVEEGQ

-715 LQANTGA
+715 LQPNAGA

-769 MPFGLP
+769 MPFDLP

-785 GGPLTTAGGVSF
+785 GGPITTAGGVSF

-803 QYLRGYDITTGEE
+803 QYLRGYDITSGEE
-816 LYKARLPAGGQ
+816 VYKARLPAGGQ
-827 ATPMTYTGQDG
+827 ATPMTYTGEDG

>member
-1 MEESTRDHGKG
+1 MDEHSRTHSRW
-12 PAMVVGLLLLFV
+12 PLLLLGLLLV
-24 GLALAI
+24 AAGLALAI
-30 GGSKLVS
+30 GGGKLLS

-48 LSIIVCGTLFI
+48 IGIIASGVL
-59 LRKGA
+59 LAMRRGA
-64 ALWLYAVILFATLVW
+64 ALWLYAFILFATLVW
-79 ALWEVGLDWWPLVP
+79 ALWEVGLDWWQLVP

-99 LIGMLLLL
+99 LIGIILLL
-107 PWWRKPLRSKGG
+107 PWWRKPLQSRGG
-119 SLALISSI
+119 SLALVGSI
-127 AAAVIVAIASQFND
+127 VAAILVAIASQLND
-141 PGTIEGAL
+141 PGSIEGTISN
-149 ASSNTSADSVNP
+149 ASEEANAVNP

-180 YSSLGQITPAN
+180 YSSLEQITPDN

-203 GDKAGPNAPPEITNQ
+203 GDAAGPNAPPEITNQ

-243 TGETR
+243 TGETL
-248 WAFDPEISTMGADD
+248 WEFDPEVSTLGAED
-262 FSGWAHMTC
+262 FSLWAHMTC
-271 RGLAYYDAANYASK
+271 RGLAYYDAANYAAGSDT
-285 YASKY
+285 SET
-290 AADTNNSTEN
+290 ADDSEAGNNS
-300 STDNAA
+300 AA
-306 TDSTAG
+306 TSD
-312 PDSGAGSSSA
+312 
-322 TALSFDIFDDNDIFS
+322 TALSFDIFDNNDIFS
-337 LDTSFLSLL
+337 LDLSFLSLM
-346 FGVQKDNTTS
+346 FGAENEGNSQ
-356 APSMISETDVMCP
+356 PMLSETDVMCP

-393 SFGDNGEVDLTNNIG
+393 NFGENGEVDLTNNIG
-408 DFSPGGYYS
+408 DFDPGGYYS
-417 TSPPTVTE
+417 TSPATVTE

-463 GNPDNTAP
+463 GNPDDTEP
-471 LPEGETY
+471 LAEGETY

-493 ELGLVYLP
+493 ELGMVYLP

-508 QYGANRTENDET
+508 QYGANRSENDET

-525 VALNVADGQVA
+525 VALNLEDGQVE

-552 AQPVLIDLATDEGT
+552 AQPVLIDLATSEGT

-604 GDWTAETQTR
+604 GDWTAETQPR

-661 IIYPGNVGVMNWGGV
+661 IVYPGNVGVMNWGGV

-697 LIPREEVEEGQ
+697 LVPREEVEEGQ

-715 LQANTGA
+715 LQPNAGA

-769 MPFGLP
+769 MPFDLP

-785 GGPLTTAGGVSF
+785 GGPITTAGGVSF

-816 LYKARLPAGGQ
+816 VYKARLPAGGQ
-827 ATPMTYTGQDG
+827 ATPMTYTGEDG

>member
-1 MEESTRDHGKG
+1 MEESTRDHSKW
-12 PAMVVGLLLLFV
+12 PAIIVGLLLSII
-24 GLALAI
+24 GLVLAF

-48 LSIIVCGTLFI
+48 LSIIACGVLFA

-64 ALWLYAVILFATLVW
+64 ALWLYALILFATLMW
-79 ALWEVGLDWWPLVP
+79 ALWEVGLDWWQLVP

-99 LIGMLLLL
+99 LIGILLLL

-119 SLALISSI
+119 SLALVGSI

-141 PGTIEGAL
+141 PGTIEGSL
-149 ASSNTSADSVNP
+149 ATNNQSTADSVNP

-180 YSSLGQITPAN
+180 YSSLDQITPDN

-203 GDKAGPNAPPEITNQ
+203 GDEAGPNAPPEITNQ

-238 ALSPE
+238 SLSPE
-243 TGETR
+243 TGETL

-271 RGLAYYDAANYASK
+271 RGLAYYDAASY
-285 YASKY
+285 
-290 AADTNNSTEN
+290 
-300 STDNAA
+300 
-306 TDSTAG
+306 STAEST
-312 PDSGAGSSSA
+312 PNDQAANSDAAPSSA
-322 TALSFDIFDDNDIFS
+322 TALSFDIFDDSDIFS
-337 LDTSFLSLL
+337 LDLSFLSLL
-346 FGVQKDNTTS
+346 FGAEEDNG
-356 APSMISETDVMCP
+356 APQQSMLSETDVMCP

-393 SFGDNGEVDLTNNIG
+393 NFGNNGEIDLTNNIG

-417 TSPPTVTE
+417 TSPATVTE

-438 STDEPSGVIRAFD
+438 SIDEPSGVIRAFD

-463 GNPDNTAP
+463 GNPDNTDP

-478 TRNSPNVWAPISVDE
+478 TRGSPNVWAPISVDE
-493 ELGLVYLP
+493 ELGMVYLP

-508 QYGANRTENDET
+508 QYGADRTENDET

-525 VALNVADGQVA
+525 VALNLEDGQVE

-541 VHHDLWDMDTP
+541 VHHDLWDMDSP
-552 AQPVLIDLATDEGT
+552 AQPILIDLATSDGT

-604 GDWTAETQTR
+604 GDWTAETQPR

-661 IIYPGNVGVMNWGGV
+661 IVYPGNVGVMNWGGV

-715 LQANTGA
+715 LQANEGA

-754 AEVVWKHR
+754 NEVVWKHR

-769 MPFGLP
+769 MPFDLP

>member
-1 MEESTRDHGKG
+1 MDEYTRARNKW
-12 PAMVVGLLLLFV
+12 PALLLGLLFAIA
-24 GLALAI
+24 GIALTI
-30 GGSKLVS
+30 GGARLLSL
-37 VGGSAYYLIAG
+37 GGSAYYIIAG
-48 LSIIVCGTLFI
+48 VSVFIVGVL
-59 LRKGA
+59 LAMRKGA
-64 ALWLYAVILFATLVW
+64 ALWLYALTLFATLVW
-79 ALWEVGLDWWPLVP
+79 ALWEVGLDWWQLVP
-93 RVAILC
+93 RVAIVC
-99 LIGMLLLL
+99 LIGIILLL
-107 PWWRKPLRSKGG
+107 PWWRKPLHSRGG
-119 SLALISSI
+119 SLALAASI
-127 AAAVIVAIASQFND
+127 AAAIIVAIASQFSY
-141 PGTIEGAL
+141 PGTIKGTIE
-149 ASSNTSADSVNP
+149 SANSAAEVNP
-161 AQVAGDDWPAYGGT
+161 AQVADSDWPAYGGT

-180 YSSLGQITPAN
+180 YSSLSQITPDN

-203 GDKAGPNAPPEITNQ
+203 GDEPGPNAPPEITNQ

-243 TGETR
+243 TGETL
-248 WAFDPEISTMGADD
+248 WEFDPNISTMGAED

-271 RGLAYYDAANYASK
+271 RGLAYYDAANY
-285 YASKY
+285 
-290 AADTNNSTEN
+290 
-300 STDNAA
+300 
-306 TDSTAG
+306 
-312 PDSGAGSSSA
+312 SSSA
-322 TALSFDIFDDNDIFS
+322 EDSTIDKAALYADGSQFELDLTFS
-337 LDTSFLSLL
+337 LTSEEEPTSELLS
-346 FGVQKDNTTS
+346 V
-356 APSMISETDVMCP
+356 TDVMCP

-388 GERCA
+388 GERCE
-393 SFGDNGEVDLTNNIG
+393 SFGVNGEIDLTNNIG
-408 DFSPGGYYS
+408 EFSPGGYYS
-417 TSPPTVTE
+417 TSPATVTE

-463 GNPDNTAP
+463 GNPEDTTP
-471 LPEGETY
+471 LEEGETY
-478 TRNSPNVWAPISVDE
+478 TRGSPNVWAPISADE
-493 ELGLVYLP
+493 TLGLVYLP

-508 QYGANRTENDET
+508 QYGANRSENDET

-525 VALNVADGQVA
+525 VALNLGDGQVA

-552 AQPVLIDLATDEGT
+552 AQPVLIDLATTNGT

-604 GDWTAETQTR
+604 GDWTAETQPR

-634 FDQMMCRIQFNSL
+634 FDQMMCRIQFRSL
-647 RYEGQYTPPSLEGS
+647 RYEGQYTPPSLQGS
-661 IIYPGNVGVMNWGGV
+661 IVYPGNVGVMNWGGV

-685 FTGAKYLAFVST
+685 FTGAKYLAFVSK
-697 LIPREEVEEGQ
+697 LIPRDEVEESQ

-715 LQANTGA
+715 LQPNTGA

-754 AEVVWKHR
+754 NEVVWKHR

-769 MPFGLP
+769 MPFDLP
-775 IGLNVGVPAL
+775 IALNVGVPAL

-827 ATPMTYTGQDG
+827 ATPMTYTGADG